1 MQILVPDVN
10 GLTGEQ
16 FVALQQAK
24 KNAGIEGPI
33 EVTDRA
39 TPGNKFTVGAFGAPG
54 TWSLDQLDRAA
65 RTEDRSQ
72 NSHGF
77 EDIFDGTELHLDIET
92 YSTVDL
98 KKNTVYR
105 YVEDEHWMILVC
117 SWCIG
122 QGEIHTAYGHEEISG
137 IPGLFDPT
145 VKKIAHNSD
154 FERINFSALKGLPV
168 GTYIDPEEY
177 IDTAVLASLWG
188 YPRSLKGF
196 CKVVGGEAKDEAG
209 GRLINMFSVPNRKG
223 GRTLPEER
231 PADWEAY
238 VEYNRQDV
246 ISMRD
251 NIYRLGKGFPS
262 AEEYEA
268 WITATRI
275 NDRGIKIDTAL
286 AGAAHRQYEAN
297 KNGDLARVK
306 EITGL
311 DNPNSVQQFKG
322 WLADQG
328 FEMESIDKAHVAE
341 LLERDD
347 LPEEVREA
355 VERKQLAALSAAT
368 KYVIAQGSTNSDGRL
383 RGTIKYSNANTGRM
397 CLTGD
402 HEVLTPD
409 GWVRIEDW
417 SGGRIATWNPT
428 GEQIAFSEAKAVH
441 FPYSGEMIHID
452 STRIHQISTP
462 DHDMPIRERD
472 GSIEKVPV
480 SELEGKR
487 FFHYIRGSRR
497 VTTKVRDD
505 DLRVLLMVQ
514 ADGTYPADGGVR
526 LAFRKQ
532 RKVERCRRLLR
543 GAELVY
549 VERKDHKT
557 GYTRFTIRA
566 QDCPLWLLMF
576 KDKTFGPW
584 IFDSNPSIFFEELV
598 FWDGSWASS
607 GANSAQYYST
617 NKTNID
623 LVQAFAHLSGMYCRV
638 HQKRVD
644 SRNPN
649 WTPLWIANLWF
660 SPGPGTE
667 FRNGNGRNKWSTSE
681 YSGLV
686 HCARTTTG
694 FFLVR
699 REGSV
704 WVTGNS
710 GTVLSPH
717 NLPRDHFTD
726 SEGAHDT
733 EAEQAAIDKL
743 LAGVHVGSEDLKKL
757 VRPLLV
763 GPFTVSD
770 YSAIEARLTAWAAG
784 EDSVLESFRNGED
797 IYVATAE
804 RMGGAKAGFDRQR
817 GKSATLG
824 CIAEGSLVLTD
835 RGLVPIENV
844 GVADKVWDGV
854 EFVRHEGVI
863 YKGQKEVMHYDGL
876 TATPD
881 HKVWASF
888 EGEPRTVRLDYA
900 ASCGARLVRTRSGRA
915 PVRMGED
922 HQSGSSIHPEG
933 LAHADD
939 ADRMHWVRTTAVVE
953 PGEPATGPLEGL
965 PVVQQSTRAPEVPGS
980 NPHRGQTA
988 VHESSRSELEALR
1001 SEGNHLRLP
1010 FGYRSGALD
1019 SGEPGGTAAEAR
1031 TRSCGQR
1038 QRLCSWES
1046 PLGDAR
1052 AEYGQPAD
1060 YDSGRVSTRGLAL
1073 RGGSSAEED
1082 STGVLPRTDHRAS
1095 ASCGEGKAQELARNR
1110 TTVAV
1115 YDIVNAGPRHR
1126 FTVSDVLVHN
1136 CGFGGGAG
1144 ALLNLGGAKIYPKGT
1159 PDDVIWKGLTSLVET
1174 WRVAHP
1180 HIVSWWKQVH
1190 TAFDKG
1196 GPASRR
1202 IPVDIEIVGNDRYVW
1217 LPSGRALVYHNC
1229 RREYVQPKDRN
1240 GKPLPYRRRAWV
1252 CDAVVGNGT
1261 QRRIVGGP
1269 TQVENIIQAIGR
1281 DLLTHALVNVERAGF
1296 RTVTHVHDEIVT
1308 ETTGGLTVERLS
1320 SLMCD
1325 LPDWAEGL
1333 PVEAAG
1339 YTTQR
1344 YRKD

>member
-24 KNAGIEGPI
+24 KDASIEGPI
-33 EVTDRA
+33 EVVDRA
-39 TPGNKFTVGAFGAPG
+39 TPGNRFIVGAFGAPG
-54 TWSLDQLDRAA
+54 TWTLDQLDRAA
-65 RTEDRSQ
+65 RTEGRSQ
-72 NSHGF
+72 NSYGF
-77 EDIFDGTELHLDIET
+77 EDIFDGSELHLDIET

-105 YVEDEHWMILVC
+105 YVEDEHWMILIC

-122 QGEIHTAYGHEEISG
+122 QGEIHTAYGHEEIAA
-137 IPGLFDPT
+137 IPGLFDPA

-231 PADWEAY
+231 PADWDAY

-297 KNGDLARVK
+297 KKEDLARVK

-347 LPEEVREA
+347 LPDEVREA

-397 CLTGD
+397 TG
-402 HEVLTPD
+402 
-409 GWVRIEDW
+409 
-417 SGGRIATWNPT
+417 
-428 GEQIAFSEAKAVH
+428 
-441 FPYSGEMIHID
+441 
-452 STRIHQISTP
+452 
-462 DHDMPIRERD
+462 
-472 GSIEKVPV
+472 
-480 SELEGKR
+480 
-487 FFHYIRGSRR
+487 
-497 VTTKVRDD
+497 VT
-505 DLRVLLMVQ
+505 
-514 ADGTYPADGGVR
+514 
-526 LAFRKQ
+526 
-532 RKVERCRRLLR
+532 
-543 GAELVY
+543 
-549 VERKDHKT
+549 
-557 GYTRFTIRA
+557 
-566 QDCPLWLLMF
+566 
-576 KDKTFGPW
+576 
-584 IFDSNPSIFFEELV
+584 
-598 FWDGSWASS
+598 
-607 GANSAQYYST
+607 
-617 NKTNID
+617 
-623 LVQAFAHLSGMYCRV
+623 
-638 HQKRVD
+638 
-644 SRNPN
+644 
-649 WTPLWIANLWF
+649 
-660 SPGPGTE
+660 
-667 FRNGNGRNKWSTSE
+667 
-681 YSGLV
+681 
-686 HCARTTTG
+686 
-694 FFLVR
+694 
-699 REGSV
+699 
-704 WVTGNS
+704 
-710 GTVLSPH
+710 LSPH

-726 SEGAHDT
+726 AEGEHDT
-733 EAEQAAIDKL
+733 EAEQAAIDRL

-757 VRPLLV
+757 VRPLLM

-770 YSAIEARLTAWAAG
+770 YSAIEARLTAWVAG

-824 CIAEGSLVLTD
+824 C
-835 RGLVPIENV
+835 
-844 GVADKVWDGV
+844 
-854 EFVRHEGVI
+854 
-863 YKGQKEVMHYDGL
+863 
-876 TATPD
+876 
-881 HKVWASF
+881 
-888 EGEPRTVRLDYA
+888 
-900 ASCGARLVRTRSGRA
+900 
-915 PVRMGED
+915 
-922 HQSGSSIHPEG
+922 
-933 LAHADD
+933 
-939 ADRMHWVRTTAVVE
+939 
-953 PGEPATGPLEGL
+953 
-965 PVVQQSTRAPEVPGS
+965 
-980 NPHRGQTA
+980 
-988 VHESSRSELEALR
+988 
-1001 SEGNHLRLP
+1001 
-1010 FGYRSGALD
+1010 
-1019 SGEPGGTAAEAR
+1019 
-1031 TRSCGQR
+1031 
-1038 QRLCSWES
+1038 
-1046 PLGDAR
+1046 
-1052 AEYGQPAD
+1052 
-1060 YDSGRVSTRGLAL
+1060 
-1073 RGGSSAEED
+1073 
-1082 STGVLPRTDHRAS
+1082 
-1095 ASCGEGKAQELARNR
+1095 
-1110 TTVAV
+1110 
-1115 YDIVNAGPRHR
+1115 
-1126 FTVSDVLVHN
+1126 
-1136 CGFGGGAG
+1136 GFGGGAG

-1159 PDDVIWKGLTSLVET
+1159 PDDVIWEGLTSLVET

-1202 IPVDIEIVGNDRYVW
+1202 IPVDVEIVGNDRYVW

-1269 TQVENIIQAIGR
+1269 TQVENIIQALGR

-1325 LPDWAEGL
+1325 IPDWAEGL

>member
-1 MQILVPDVN
+1 MQIQVPDVN

-24 KNAGIEGPI
+24 KDAGIEGPI

-39 TPGNKFTVGAFGAPG
+39 TPGNRFTVGAFGAPG
-54 TWSLDQLDRAA
+54 TWTLDQLDRAA
-65 RTEDRSQ
+65 RTEGRSQ
-72 NSHGF
+72 NSYGF
-77 EDIFDGTELHLDIET
+77 GDIFDGTELHLDIET
-92 YSTVDL
+92 YSRVDL

-105 YVEDEHWMILVC
+105 YVEDEEWMILIC

-122 QGEIHTAYGHEEISG
+122 RGEIHTAYGHEEVSR

-231 PADWEAY
+231 SADWDAY

-275 NDRGIKIDTAL
+275 NDRGIKIDTDL

-297 KNGDLARVK
+297 KARDLARVK

-322 WLADQG
+322 WLAERG

-347 LPEEVREA
+347 LPDEVREA

-368 KYVIAQGSTNSDGRL
+368 KYVIARGSTNSDGRL

-397 CLTGD
+397 TG
-402 HEVLTPD
+402 
-409 GWVRIEDW
+409 
-417 SGGRIATWNPT
+417 
-428 GEQIAFSEAKAVH
+428 
-441 FPYSGEMIHID
+441 
-452 STRIHQISTP
+452 
-462 DHDMPIRERD
+462 
-472 GSIEKVPV
+472 
-480 SELEGKR
+480 
-487 FFHYIRGSRR
+487 
-497 VTTKVRDD
+497 VT
-505 DLRVLLMVQ
+505 
-514 ADGTYPADGGVR
+514 
-526 LAFRKQ
+526 
-532 RKVERCRRLLR
+532 
-543 GAELVY
+543 
-549 VERKDHKT
+549 
-557 GYTRFTIRA
+557 
-566 QDCPLWLLMF
+566 
-576 KDKTFGPW
+576 
-584 IFDSNPSIFFEELV
+584 
-598 FWDGSWASS
+598 
-607 GANSAQYYST
+607 
-617 NKTNID
+617 
-623 LVQAFAHLSGMYCRV
+623 
-638 HQKRVD
+638 
-644 SRNPN
+644 
-649 WTPLWIANLWF
+649 
-660 SPGPGTE
+660 
-667 FRNGNGRNKWSTSE
+667 
-681 YSGLV
+681 
-686 HCARTTTG
+686 
-694 FFLVR
+694 
-699 REGSV
+699 
-704 WVTGNS
+704 
-710 GTVLSPH
+710 LSPH

-726 SEGAHDT
+726 AEGEHDT

-743 LAGVHVGSEDLKKL
+743 LAGVPVGSEDLKKL
-757 VRPLLV
+757 VRPLLL

-804 RMGGAKAGFDRQR
+804 RMGGVKAGFDRQR

-824 CIAEGSLVLTD
+824 
-835 RGLVPIENV
+835 
-844 GVADKVWDGV
+844 
-854 EFVRHEGVI
+854 
-863 YKGQKEVMHYDGL
+863 
-876 TATPD
+876 
-881 HKVWASF
+881 
-888 EGEPRTVRLDYA
+888 
-900 ASCGARLVRTRSGRA
+900 
-915 PVRMGED
+915 
-922 HQSGSSIHPEG
+922 
-933 LAHADD
+933 
-939 ADRMHWVRTTAVVE
+939 
-953 PGEPATGPLEGL
+953 
-965 PVVQQSTRAPEVPGS
+965 
-980 NPHRGQTA
+980 
-988 VHESSRSELEALR
+988 
-1001 SEGNHLRLP
+1001 
-1010 FGYRSGALD
+1010 
-1019 SGEPGGTAAEAR
+1019 
-1031 TRSCGQR
+1031 
-1038 QRLCSWES
+1038 
-1046 PLGDAR
+1046 
-1052 AEYGQPAD
+1052 
-1060 YDSGRVSTRGLAL
+1060 
-1073 RGGSSAEED
+1073 
-1082 STGVLPRTDHRAS
+1082 
-1095 ASCGEGKAQELARNR
+1095 
-1110 TTVAV
+1110 
-1115 YDIVNAGPRHR
+1115 
-1126 FTVSDVLVHN
+1126 

-1159 PDDVIWKGLTSLVET
+1159 PDDVIWEGLSSLVET

-1202 IPVDIEIVGNDRYVW
+1202 IPVDVEIVGNDRYVW

-1308 ETTGGLTVERLS
+1308 ETTGSLTVERLS

>member
-1 MQILVPDVN
+1 MQILVPDLN

-16 FVALQQAK
+16 FAALQQAK
-24 KNAGIEGPI
+24 QNAHIEGPI
-33 EVTDRA
+33 DVQERA
-39 TPGNKFTVGAFGAPG
+39 TPGERFTVGAFGAPG
-54 TWSLDQLDRAA
+54 LWSLDQIDRAA
-65 RTEDRSQ
+65 RTEGRSQ
-72 NSHGF
+72 NSYGF
-77 EDIFDGTELHLDIET
+77 ESIFDGTELHLDIET
-92 YSTVDL
+92 YSRVDL

-105 YVEDEHWMILVC
+105 YVEDEEWMILIC

-122 QGEIHTAYGHEEISG
+122 KGEIHTAYGHEEVSG
-137 IPGLFDPT
+137 IPGLFDPA

-231 PADWEAY
+231 PADWDAY

-262 AEEYEA
+262 AKEYEA

-286 AGAAHRQYEAN
+286 AGAAHHQYEAN
-297 KNGDLARVK
+297 KKEDLARVK

-328 FEMESIDKAHVAE
+328 FEMKSIDKAHVAE

-347 LPEEVREA
+347 LPDEVREA

-368 KYVIAQGSTNSDGRL
+368 KYVIAQDSTNSDGRL

-397 CLTGD
+397 TG
-402 HEVLTPD
+402 
-409 GWVRIEDW
+409 
-417 SGGRIATWNPT
+417 
-428 GEQIAFSEAKAVH
+428 
-441 FPYSGEMIHID
+441 
-452 STRIHQISTP
+452 
-462 DHDMPIRERD
+462 
-472 GSIEKVPV
+472 
-480 SELEGKR
+480 
-487 FFHYIRGSRR
+487 
-497 VTTKVRDD
+497 VT
-505 DLRVLLMVQ
+505 
-514 ADGTYPADGGVR
+514 
-526 LAFRKQ
+526 
-532 RKVERCRRLLR
+532 
-543 GAELVY
+543 
-549 VERKDHKT
+549 
-557 GYTRFTIRA
+557 
-566 QDCPLWLLMF
+566 
-576 KDKTFGPW
+576 
-584 IFDSNPSIFFEELV
+584 
-598 FWDGSWASS
+598 
-607 GANSAQYYST
+607 
-617 NKTNID
+617 
-623 LVQAFAHLSGMYCRV
+623 
-638 HQKRVD
+638 
-644 SRNPN
+644 
-649 WTPLWIANLWF
+649 
-660 SPGPGTE
+660 
-667 FRNGNGRNKWSTSE
+667 
-681 YSGLV
+681 
-686 HCARTTTG
+686 
-694 FFLVR
+694 
-699 REGSV
+699 
-704 WVTGNS
+704 
-710 GTVLSPH
+710 LSPH

-726 SEGAHDT
+726 SEGEHDT

-743 LAGVHVGSEDLKKL
+743 LAGVYVGSEDLKKL

-797 IYVATAE
+797 IYIATAE
-804 RMGGAKAGFDRQR
+804 RMGGEKAGFDRQR

-863 YKGQKEVMHYDGL
+863 YKGQKEVMHYGGL

-888 EGEPRTVRLDYA
+888 EGEPRAVRLDYA
-900 ASCGARLVRTRSGRA
+900 ASCGARLVRTGSSGS
-915 PVRMGED
+915 PVRLGED
-922 HQSGSSIHPEG
+922 HQRRGALHPEG
-933 LAHADD
+933 LAHTDD
-939 ADRMHWVRTTAVVE
+939 ADRVHRVRATAVVE
-953 PGEPATGPLEGL
+953 SGESTDGALEGL
-965 PVVQQSTRAPEVPGS
+965 SVMQQPTYAPEVPGS
-980 NPHRGQTA
+980 DSHCCQA
-988 VHESSRSELEALR
+988 AMHEPERSGLEAVR
-1001 SEGNHLRLP
+1001 STRDHLRLP
-1010 FGYRSGALD
+1010 LGDRGRALD
-1019 SGEPGGTAAEAR
+1019 SGESWRTSTEAR
-1031 TRSCGQR
+1031 TRSHGQR
-1038 QRLCSWES
+1038 SGVCSGE
-1046 PLGDAR
+1046 LAVGHTE
-1052 AEYGQPAD
+1052 AEYGQPTD
-1060 YDSGRVSTRGLAL
+1060 HDSGGVQARGLAVCGG
-1073 RGGSSAEED
+1073 RGEEEATRGIL
-1082 STGVLPRTDHRAS
+1082 SGPDHRTCTTCCEA
-1095 ASCGEGKAQELARNR
+1095 EAQELARDR
-1110 TTVAV
+1110 TTTAV
-1115 YDIVNAGPRHR
+1115 YDILNAGPRHR
-1126 FTVSDVLVHN
+1126 FTVSNVLVHN

-1159 PDDVIWKGLTSLVET
+1159 PEDVIWQGLTSLVET

-1190 TAFDKG
+1190 TAFDRG
-1196 GPASRR
+1196 GPASTR
-1202 IPVDIEIVGNDRYVW
+1202 IPVDVEIVGNDRYVW

-1229 RREYVQPKDRN
+1229 KREYVQPKDRN
-1240 GKPLPYRRRAWV
+1240 GKPLPYRRRAWI

-1325 LPDWAEGL
+1325 LPKWAEGL
-1333 PVEAAG
+1333 PIQAAG
-1339 YTTQR
+1339 YMTQR

>member
-24 KNAGIEGPI
+24 KDAGIEGPI

-39 TPGNKFTVGAFGAPG
+39 TPGNRFTVGAFGVPG
-54 TWSLDQLDRAA
+54 TWMLDQLDRAA
-65 RTEDRSQ
+65 RTEGRSQ
-72 NSHGF
+72 NSYGF

-105 YVEDEHWMILVC
+105 YVEDEHWMILIC

-137 IPGLFDPT
+137 IPGLFDPN

-168 GTYIDPEEY
+168 GTYINPEEY

-286 AGAAHRQYEAN
+286 ASAAHRQYEAN
-297 KNGDLARVK
+297 KARDLARVK

-322 WLADQG
+322 WLSERG

-347 LPEEVREA
+347 LPDDVREA
-355 VERKQLAALSAAT
+355 VERKQLAAMSAAT
-368 KYVIAQGSTNSDGRL
+368 KYIIAQDSTNSDGRL

-397 CLTGD
+397 TG
-402 HEVLTPD
+402 
-409 GWVRIEDW
+409 
-417 SGGRIATWNPT
+417 
-428 GEQIAFSEAKAVH
+428 
-441 FPYSGEMIHID
+441 
-452 STRIHQISTP
+452 
-462 DHDMPIRERD
+462 
-472 GSIEKVPV
+472 
-480 SELEGKR
+480 
-487 FFHYIRGSRR
+487 
-497 VTTKVRDD
+497 VT
-505 DLRVLLMVQ
+505 
-514 ADGTYPADGGVR
+514 
-526 LAFRKQ
+526 
-532 RKVERCRRLLR
+532 
-543 GAELVY
+543 
-549 VERKDHKT
+549 
-557 GYTRFTIRA
+557 
-566 QDCPLWLLMF
+566 
-576 KDKTFGPW
+576 
-584 IFDSNPSIFFEELV
+584 
-598 FWDGSWASS
+598 
-607 GANSAQYYST
+607 
-617 NKTNID
+617 
-623 LVQAFAHLSGMYCRV
+623 
-638 HQKRVD
+638 
-644 SRNPN
+644 
-649 WTPLWIANLWF
+649 
-660 SPGPGTE
+660 
-667 FRNGNGRNKWSTSE
+667 
-681 YSGLV
+681 
-686 HCARTTTG
+686 
-694 FFLVR
+694 
-699 REGSV
+699 
-704 WVTGNS
+704 
-710 GTVLSPH
+710 LSPH

-726 SEGAHDT
+726 VEGEHDT

-743 LAGVHVGSEDLKKL
+743 LAGVEVGSEDLKKL

-784 EDSVLESFRNGED
+784 EDSVLESFRKGED

-804 RMGGAKAGFDRQR
+804 RMGGEKAGFDRQR
-817 GKSATLG
+817 GKGAALG
-824 CIAEGSLVLTD
+824 C
-835 RGLVPIENV
+835 
-844 GVADKVWDGV
+844 
-854 EFVRHEGVI
+854 
-863 YKGQKEVMHYDGL
+863 
-876 TATPD
+876 
-881 HKVWASF
+881 
-888 EGEPRTVRLDYA
+888 
-900 ASCGARLVRTRSGRA
+900 
-915 PVRMGED
+915 
-922 HQSGSSIHPEG
+922 
-933 LAHADD
+933 
-939 ADRMHWVRTTAVVE
+939 
-953 PGEPATGPLEGL
+953 
-965 PVVQQSTRAPEVPGS
+965 
-980 NPHRGQTA
+980 
-988 VHESSRSELEALR
+988 
-1001 SEGNHLRLP
+1001 
-1010 FGYRSGALD
+1010 GY
-1019 SGEPGGTAAEAR
+1019 
-1031 TRSCGQR
+1031 
-1038 QRLCSWES
+1038 
-1046 PLGDAR
+1046 
-1052 AEYGQPAD
+1052 
-1060 YDSGRVSTRGLAL
+1060 
-1073 RGGSSAEED
+1073 
-1082 STGVLPRTDHRAS
+1082 
-1095 ASCGEGKAQELARNR
+1095 
-1110 TTVAV
+1110 
-1115 YDIVNAGPRHR
+1115 
-1126 FTVSDVLVHN
+1126 
-1136 CGFGGGAG
+1136 GGGAG
-1144 ALLNLGGAKIYPKGT
+1144 ALLNLGGAGMYPKGT
-1159 PDDVIWKGLTSLVET
+1159 PDDVIWAGLTTIVDA

-1202 IPVDIEIVGNDRYVW
+1202 IPVDVEIVGNDRYVW

-1308 ETTGGLTVERLS
+1308 ETTGRLTVERLS

-1325 LPDWAEGL
+1325 TPDWAAGL
-1333 PVEAAG
+1333 PIQAAG

>member
-24 KNAGIEGPI
+24 KVAGIEGPI

-39 TPGNKFTVGAFGAPG
+39 KPGNRFTVGAFGAPG
-54 TWSLDQLDRAA
+54 TWALDQLDRAA
-65 RTEDRSQ
+65 RTEGRSQ
-72 NSHGF
+72 NSYGF

-92 YSTVDL
+92 YSRVDL

-117 SWCIG
+117 SWCVG
-122 QGEIHTAYGHEEISG
+122 QGDIHTAYGHEEISG
-137 IPGLFDPT
+137 IPGLFDPN

-223 GRTLPEER
+223 VRTLPEER
-231 PADWEAY
+231 PADWDAY

-268 WITATRI
+268 WIMATRI
-275 NDRGIKIDTAL
+275 NDRGIKIDTDL

-297 KNGDLARVK
+297 KARDLTRVK

-322 WLADQG
+322 WLAAQG

-347 LPEEVREA
+347 LPDEVREA

-397 CLTGD
+397 TG
-402 HEVLTPD
+402 
-409 GWVRIEDW
+409 
-417 SGGRIATWNPT
+417 
-428 GEQIAFSEAKAVH
+428 
-441 FPYSGEMIHID
+441 
-452 STRIHQISTP
+452 
-462 DHDMPIRERD
+462 
-472 GSIEKVPV
+472 
-480 SELEGKR
+480 
-487 FFHYIRGSRR
+487 
-497 VTTKVRDD
+497 VT
-505 DLRVLLMVQ
+505 
-514 ADGTYPADGGVR
+514 
-526 LAFRKQ
+526 
-532 RKVERCRRLLR
+532 
-543 GAELVY
+543 
-549 VERKDHKT
+549 
-557 GYTRFTIRA
+557 
-566 QDCPLWLLMF
+566 
-576 KDKTFGPW
+576 
-584 IFDSNPSIFFEELV
+584 
-598 FWDGSWASS
+598 
-607 GANSAQYYST
+607 
-617 NKTNID
+617 
-623 LVQAFAHLSGMYCRV
+623 
-638 HQKRVD
+638 
-644 SRNPN
+644 
-649 WTPLWIANLWF
+649 
-660 SPGPGTE
+660 
-667 FRNGNGRNKWSTSE
+667 
-681 YSGLV
+681 
-686 HCARTTTG
+686 
-694 FFLVR
+694 
-699 REGSV
+699 
-704 WVTGNS
+704 
-710 GTVLSPH
+710 LSPH

-726 SEGAHDT
+726 AEGEHDT

-743 LAGVHVGSEDLKKL
+743 LAGVPVGSQDLKKL
-757 VRPLLV
+757 VRPLLM

-784 EDSVLESFRNGED
+784 EDEVLDAFREGKD

-804 RMGGAKAGFDRQR
+804 RMGGEKAGFDRQR
-817 GKSATLG
+817 GKAATLG
-824 CIAEGSLVLTD
+824 
-835 RGLVPIENV
+835 
-844 GVADKVWDGV
+844 
-854 EFVRHEGVI
+854 
-863 YKGQKEVMHYDGL
+863 
-876 TATPD
+876 
-881 HKVWASF
+881 
-888 EGEPRTVRLDYA
+888 
-900 ASCGARLVRTRSGRA
+900 
-915 PVRMGED
+915 
-922 HQSGSSIHPEG
+922 
-933 LAHADD
+933 
-939 ADRMHWVRTTAVVE
+939 
-953 PGEPATGPLEGL
+953 
-965 PVVQQSTRAPEVPGS
+965 
-980 NPHRGQTA
+980 
-988 VHESSRSELEALR
+988 
-1001 SEGNHLRLP
+1001 
-1010 FGYRSGALD
+1010 
-1019 SGEPGGTAAEAR
+1019 
-1031 TRSCGQR
+1031 
-1038 QRLCSWES
+1038 
-1046 PLGDAR
+1046 
-1052 AEYGQPAD
+1052 
-1060 YDSGRVSTRGLAL
+1060 
-1073 RGGSSAEED
+1073 
-1082 STGVLPRTDHRAS
+1082 
-1095 ASCGEGKAQELARNR
+1095 
-1110 TTVAV
+1110 
-1115 YDIVNAGPRHR
+1115 
-1126 FTVSDVLVHN
+1126 

-1159 PDDVIWKGLTSLVET
+1159 PDDVIWAGLTSLVET

-1202 IPVDIEIVGNDRYVW
+1202 IPVDVEIVGNDRYVW

>member
-24 KNAGIEGPI
+24 KDASIEVPI

-39 TPGNKFTVGAFGAPG
+39 TPGNRFTVGAFGAPG
-54 TWSLDQLDRAA
+54 TWTLDQLDRAA
-65 RTEDRSQ
+65 RTEGRSQ
-72 NSHGF
+72 NSYGF
-77 EDIFDGTELHLDIET
+77 ESIFDGTELHLDIET

-105 YVEDEHWMILVC
+105 YVEDEEWMILIC

-122 QGEIHTAYGHEEISG
+122 QGEIHTAYGHEEIKA
-137 IPGLFDPT
+137 IPGLFDPA

-154 FERINFSALKGLPV
+154 FERINFSALTGLPV

-209 GRLINMFSVPNRKG
+209 GRLINVFSVPNRKG

-231 PADWEAY
+231 PADWDAY

-297 KNGDLARVK
+297 KKKDLARVK

-311 DNPNSVQQFKG
+311 DNPNSVQQFKR

-347 LPEEVREA
+347 LLDEVREA

-397 CLTGD
+397 TG
-402 HEVLTPD
+402 
-409 GWVRIEDW
+409 
-417 SGGRIATWNPT
+417 
-428 GEQIAFSEAKAVH
+428 
-441 FPYSGEMIHID
+441 
-452 STRIHQISTP
+452 
-462 DHDMPIRERD
+462 
-472 GSIEKVPV
+472 
-480 SELEGKR
+480 
-487 FFHYIRGSRR
+487 
-497 VTTKVRDD
+497 VT
-505 DLRVLLMVQ
+505 
-514 ADGTYPADGGVR
+514 
-526 LAFRKQ
+526 
-532 RKVERCRRLLR
+532 
-543 GAELVY
+543 
-549 VERKDHKT
+549 
-557 GYTRFTIRA
+557 
-566 QDCPLWLLMF
+566 
-576 KDKTFGPW
+576 
-584 IFDSNPSIFFEELV
+584 
-598 FWDGSWASS
+598 
-607 GANSAQYYST
+607 
-617 NKTNID
+617 
-623 LVQAFAHLSGMYCRV
+623 
-638 HQKRVD
+638 
-644 SRNPN
+644 
-649 WTPLWIANLWF
+649 
-660 SPGPGTE
+660 
-667 FRNGNGRNKWSTSE
+667 
-681 YSGLV
+681 
-686 HCARTTTG
+686 
-694 FFLVR
+694 
-699 REGSV
+699 
-704 WVTGNS
+704 
-710 GTVLSPH
+710 LSPH

-726 SEGAHDT
+726 AEGEHDT

-743 LAGVHVGSEDLKKL
+743 LTGVHVGSEDLKKL
-757 VRPLLV
+757 VRPLFM

-784 EDSVLESFRNGED
+784 EDSVLESFRKGED

-824 CIAEGSLVLTD
+824 C
-835 RGLVPIENV
+835 
-844 GVADKVWDGV
+844 
-854 EFVRHEGVI
+854 
-863 YKGQKEVMHYDGL
+863 
-876 TATPD
+876 
-881 HKVWASF
+881 
-888 EGEPRTVRLDYA
+888 
-900 ASCGARLVRTRSGRA
+900 
-915 PVRMGED
+915 
-922 HQSGSSIHPEG
+922 
-933 LAHADD
+933 
-939 ADRMHWVRTTAVVE
+939 
-953 PGEPATGPLEGL
+953 
-965 PVVQQSTRAPEVPGS
+965 
-980 NPHRGQTA
+980 
-988 VHESSRSELEALR
+988 
-1001 SEGNHLRLP
+1001 
-1010 FGYRSGALD
+1010 
-1019 SGEPGGTAAEAR
+1019 
-1031 TRSCGQR
+1031 
-1038 QRLCSWES
+1038 
-1046 PLGDAR
+1046 
-1052 AEYGQPAD
+1052 
-1060 YDSGRVSTRGLAL
+1060 
-1073 RGGSSAEED
+1073 
-1082 STGVLPRTDHRAS
+1082 
-1095 ASCGEGKAQELARNR
+1095 
-1110 TTVAV
+1110 
-1115 YDIVNAGPRHR
+1115 
-1126 FTVSDVLVHN
+1126 
-1136 CGFGGGAG
+1136 GFGGGAG
-1144 ALLNLGGAKIYPKGT
+1144 ALLNLGGAKIYPRGT
-1159 PDDVIWKGLTSLVET
+1159 PDNVIWDGLTSLVET

-1202 IPVDIEIVGNDRYVW
+1202 IPVDVEIVGNDRYVW

>member
-24 KNAGIEGPI
+24 KAAGIEGRI
-33 EVTDRA
+33 EVADRA
-39 TPGNKFTVGAFGAPG
+39 KPGNRFTAGAFGAPG
-54 TWSLDQLDRAA
+54 TWTLDQLDRAA
-65 RTEDRSQ
+65 RTEGRSQ
-72 NSHGF
+72 NSYGF
-77 EDIFDGTELHLDIET
+77 ESIFDGTELHLDIET

-105 YVEDEHWMILVC
+105 YVEDEEWMILIC

-122 QGEIHTAYGHEEISG
+122 RGEIHTAYGHEEVSG
-137 IPGLFDPT
+137 IPGLFDPA

-297 KNGDLARVK
+297 KARDLARVK

-347 LPEEVREA
+347 LPDEVREA

-368 KYVIAQGSTNSDGRL
+368 KYVVAQGSTNSDGRL

-397 CLTGD
+397 TG
-402 HEVLTPD
+402 
-409 GWVRIEDW
+409 
-417 SGGRIATWNPT
+417 
-428 GEQIAFSEAKAVH
+428 
-441 FPYSGEMIHID
+441 
-452 STRIHQISTP
+452 
-462 DHDMPIRERD
+462 
-472 GSIEKVPV
+472 
-480 SELEGKR
+480 
-487 FFHYIRGSRR
+487 
-497 VTTKVRDD
+497 VT
-505 DLRVLLMVQ
+505 
-514 ADGTYPADGGVR
+514 
-526 LAFRKQ
+526 
-532 RKVERCRRLLR
+532 
-543 GAELVY
+543 
-549 VERKDHKT
+549 
-557 GYTRFTIRA
+557 
-566 QDCPLWLLMF
+566 
-576 KDKTFGPW
+576 
-584 IFDSNPSIFFEELV
+584 
-598 FWDGSWASS
+598 
-607 GANSAQYYST
+607 
-617 NKTNID
+617 
-623 LVQAFAHLSGMYCRV
+623 
-638 HQKRVD
+638 
-644 SRNPN
+644 
-649 WTPLWIANLWF
+649 
-660 SPGPGTE
+660 
-667 FRNGNGRNKWSTSE
+667 
-681 YSGLV
+681 
-686 HCARTTTG
+686 
-694 FFLVR
+694 
-699 REGSV
+699 
-704 WVTGNS
+704 
-710 GTVLSPH
+710 LSPH

-726 SEGAHDT
+726 AEEEHDT
-733 EAEQAAIDKL
+733 EAEQVAIDKL

-854 EFVRHEGVI
+854 ELVRHEGVI
-863 YKGQKEVMHYDGL
+863 YKGQKEVMHYGGL

-888 EGEPRTVRLDYA
+888 EGEPRAVRLDYA
-900 ASCGARLVRTRSGRA
+900 ASCGARLIRTGSSRA
-915 PVRMGED
+915 PVRLGE
-922 HQSGSSIHPEG
+922 
-933 LAHADD
+933 
-939 ADRMHWVRTTAVVE
+939 
-953 PGEPATGPLEGL
+953 GET
-965 PVVQQSTRAPEVPGS
+965 Q
-980 NPHRGQTA
+980 
-988 VHESSRSELEALR
+988 ELE
-1001 SEGNHLRLP
+1001 N
-1010 FGYRSGALD
+1010 D
-1019 SGEPGGTAAEAR
+1019 
-1031 TRSCGQR
+1031 
-1038 QRLCSWES
+1038 
-1046 PLGDAR
+1046 
-1052 AEYGQPAD
+1052 
-1060 YDSGRVSTRGLAL
+1060 
-1073 RGGSSAEED
+1073 
-1082 STGVLPRTDHRAS
+1082 
-1095 ASCGEGKAQELARNR
+1095 R

-1115 YDIVNAGPRHR
+1115 YDILNAGPRHR

-1159 PDDVIWKGLTSLVET
+1159 PDDVIWEGLTSLVET
-1174 WRVAHP
+1174 WRIAHP

-1202 IPVDIEIVGNDRYVW
+1202 IPVDVEIVGNDRYVW

>member
-16 FVALQQAK
+16 FTALQQVK
-24 KNAGIEGPI
+24 KEAGIEGPI
-33 EVTDRA
+33 EVADRA
-39 TPGNKFTVGAFGAPG
+39 KPGNRFTVGAFGAPG
-54 TWSLDQLDRAA
+54 TWDLDQLDRAA
-65 RTEDRSQ
+65 RTEGRSQ
-72 NSHGF
+72 NSYGF
-77 EDIFDGTELHLDIET
+77 EGIFDGTELHLDIET

-105 YVEDEHWMILVC
+105 YVEDEHWMILIC

-137 IPGLFDPT
+137 IPGLFDPN

-231 PADWEAY
+231 PADWDAY

-251 NIYRLGKGFPS
+251 NIYRLSKGFPS

-275 NDRGIKIDTAL
+275 NDRGIKIDTDL

-297 KNGDLARVK
+297 KARDLARVK

-322 WLADQG
+322 WLAAQG

-347 LPEEVREA
+347 LPDEVREA

-402 HEVLTPD
+402 HEVLTPA

-462 DHDMPIRERD
+462 DHDMPIRDRD

-480 SELEGKR
+480 FELEGKR

-497 VTTKVRDD
+497 VTTKVRDN

-532 RKVERCRRLLR
+532 RKIERCRRLLR
-543 GAELVY
+543 GAGLVY
-549 VERKDHKT
+549 AERKDYKT
-557 GYTRFTIRA
+557 GYTRFFVRA

-638 HQKRVD
+638 HQKKAD

-667 FRNGNGRNKWSTSE
+667 FRNGNGRNQWSTSE

-726 SEGAHDT
+726 AKDEHDT

-835 RGLVPIENV
+835 RGLMPIENV

-854 EFVRHEGVI
+854 EFVRHEGVV
-863 YKGQKEVMHYDGL
+863 YKGQKEVMQYDGL
-876 TATPD
+876 IATPD

-888 EGEPRTVRLDYA
+888 EGEPRAVRLDYA
-900 ASCGARLVRTRSGRA
+900 ASCGAHLIRTGSSGA

-922 HQSGSSIHPEG
+922 H
-933 LAHADD
+933 
-939 ADRMHWVRTTAVVE
+939 
-953 PGEPATGPLEGL
+953 
-965 PVVQQSTRAPEVPGS
+965 
-980 NPHRGQTA
+980 
-988 VHESSRSELEALR
+988 
-1001 SEGNHLRLP
+1001 
-1010 FGYRSGALD
+1010 
-1019 SGEPGGTAAEAR
+1019 
-1031 TRSCGQR
+1031 
-1038 QRLCSWES
+1038 
-1046 PLGDAR
+1046 
-1052 AEYGQPAD
+1052 
-1060 YDSGRVSTRGLAL
+1060 
-1073 RGGSSAEED
+1073 
-1082 STGVLPRTDHRAS
+1082 RAS
-1095 ASCGEGKAQELARNR
+1095 ASCSEGEAQELARNR

-1126 FTVSDVLVHN
+1126 FTVSDALVHN

-1159 PDDVIWKGLTSLVET
+1159 PDDVIWEGLTSLVET

-1202 IPVDIEIVGNDRYVW
+1202 IPVDVEIVGNDRYVW

>member
-16 FVALQQAK
+16 FTALQQAK
-24 KNAGIEGPI
+24 KDASIEGPI
-33 EVTDRA
+33 EVADRA
-39 TPGNKFTVGAFGAPG
+39 KPGNRFTVGAFGAPG

-65 RTEDRSQ
+65 RTEGRS
-72 NSHGF
+72 SGAYGF

-105 YVEDEHWMILVC
+105 YVEDEHWMILIC
-117 SWCIG
+117 SWCVG
-122 QGEIHTAYGHEEISG
+122 QGDIHTAFGHEEIKA
-137 IPGLFDPT
+137 IPGLFDPA

-275 NDRGIKIDTAL
+275 NDRGIKIDTDL
-286 AGAAHRQYEAN
+286 ASAAHRQYEAN
-297 KNGDLARVK
+297 KARDLARVK

-328 FEMESIDKAHVAE
+328 FEMRSIDKAHVAE

-347 LPEEVREA
+347 LPDEVREA

-397 CLTGD
+397 TG
-402 HEVLTPD
+402 
-409 GWVRIEDW
+409 
-417 SGGRIATWNPT
+417 
-428 GEQIAFSEAKAVH
+428 
-441 FPYSGEMIHID
+441 
-452 STRIHQISTP
+452 
-462 DHDMPIRERD
+462 
-472 GSIEKVPV
+472 
-480 SELEGKR
+480 
-487 FFHYIRGSRR
+487 
-497 VTTKVRDD
+497 VT
-505 DLRVLLMVQ
+505 
-514 ADGTYPADGGVR
+514 
-526 LAFRKQ
+526 
-532 RKVERCRRLLR
+532 
-543 GAELVY
+543 
-549 VERKDHKT
+549 
-557 GYTRFTIRA
+557 
-566 QDCPLWLLMF
+566 
-576 KDKTFGPW
+576 
-584 IFDSNPSIFFEELV
+584 
-598 FWDGSWASS
+598 
-607 GANSAQYYST
+607 
-617 NKTNID
+617 
-623 LVQAFAHLSGMYCRV
+623 
-638 HQKRVD
+638 
-644 SRNPN
+644 
-649 WTPLWIANLWF
+649 
-660 SPGPGTE
+660 
-667 FRNGNGRNKWSTSE
+667 
-681 YSGLV
+681 
-686 HCARTTTG
+686 
-694 FFLVR
+694 
-699 REGSV
+699 
-704 WVTGNS
+704 
-710 GTVLSPH
+710 LSPH

-726 SEGAHDT
+726 AEGEHDT
-733 EAEQAAIDKL
+733 EAEQVAINKL
-743 LAGVHVGSEDLKKL
+743 LAGVEVGSEDLKKL
-757 VRPLLV
+757 VRPLLM

-784 EDSVLESFRNGED
+784 EDSVLDSFRNGED

-804 RMGGAKAGFDRQR
+804 RMGGEKAGFDRQR

-835 RGLVPIENV
+835 RGLIPIENV
-844 GVADKVWDGV
+844 GIADKVWDGV
-854 EFVRHEGVI
+854 EFVRHEGVV
-863 YKGQKEVMHYDGL
+863 YKGQKEVMSYDGL

-888 EGEPRTVRLDYA
+888 EGEPRTVRLDYT
-900 ASCGARLVRTRSGRA
+900 ASCGARLIRTGSSGA
-915 PVRMGED
+915 PVRLGED
-922 HQSGSSIHPEG
+922 HQLGGTLHPEG
-933 LAHADD
+933 LAYADD
-939 ADRMHWVRTTAVVE
+939 ADQVHRMRTSAVVE
-953 PGEPATGPLEGL
+953 PRKLALGPLEGL

-980 NPHRGQTA
+980 DSHCGQA
-988 VHESSRSELEALR
+988 AMYKSSRPELEALR
-1001 SEGNHLRLP
+1001 GERNHLRLP
-1010 FGYRSGALD
+1010 FGYRSRALD
-1019 SGEPGGTAAEAR
+1019 SGELRRTATEAR
-1031 TRSCGQR
+1031 TGSCGQR
-1038 QRLCSWES
+1038 QGVCSREPS
-1046 PLGDAR
+1046 MGDAL
-1052 AEYGQPAD
+1052 AEHGQQTE
-1060 YDSGRVSTRGLAL
+1060 YHSGRVPSRGLAL
-1073 RGGSSAEED
+1073 CGGRSAEED
-1082 STGVLPRTDHRAS
+1082 SPGIFPRGNYRS
-1095 ASCGEGKAQELARNR
+1095 CASCGEGEAQELENDR

-1115 YDIVNAGPRHR
+1115 YDILNAGPRHR
-1126 FTVSDVLVHN
+1126 FTVSNVLVHN

-1159 PDDVIWKGLTSLVET
+1159 PDDVIWEGLTSLVET

-1202 IPVDIEIVGNDRYVW
+1202 IPVDVEIVGNDRYVW

>member
-1 MQILVPDVN
+1 
-10 GLTGEQ
+10 
-16 FVALQQAK
+16 
-24 KNAGIEGPI
+24 
-33 EVTDRA
+33 
-39 TPGNKFTVGAFGAPG
+39 
-54 TWSLDQLDRAA
+54 
-65 RTEDRSQ
+65 
-72 NSHGF
+72 
-77 EDIFDGTELHLDIET
+77 
-92 YSTVDL
+92 
-98 KKNTVYR
+98 VYK
-105 YVEDEHWMILVC
+105 
-117 SWCIG
+117 G
-122 QGEIHTAYGHEEISG
+122 Q
-137 IPGLFDPT
+137 
-145 VKKIAHNSD
+145 
-154 FERINFSALKGLPV
+154 V

-275 NDRGIKIDTAL
+275 NDRGVKIDTAL

-297 KNGDLARVK
+297 KKGDLARVK

-347 LPEEVREA
+347 LPDAVREA

-368 KYVIAQGSTNSDGRL
+368 KYVVAQGSTNSDGRL

-397 CLTGD
+397 TG
-402 HEVLTPD
+402 
-409 GWVRIEDW
+409 
-417 SGGRIATWNPT
+417 
-428 GEQIAFSEAKAVH
+428 
-441 FPYSGEMIHID
+441 
-452 STRIHQISTP
+452 
-462 DHDMPIRERD
+462 
-472 GSIEKVPV
+472 
-480 SELEGKR
+480 
-487 FFHYIRGSRR
+487 
-497 VTTKVRDD
+497 VT
-505 DLRVLLMVQ
+505 
-514 ADGTYPADGGVR
+514 
-526 LAFRKQ
+526 
-532 RKVERCRRLLR
+532 
-543 GAELVY
+543 
-549 VERKDHKT
+549 
-557 GYTRFTIRA
+557 
-566 QDCPLWLLMF
+566 
-576 KDKTFGPW
+576 
-584 IFDSNPSIFFEELV
+584 
-598 FWDGSWASS
+598 
-607 GANSAQYYST
+607 
-617 NKTNID
+617 
-623 LVQAFAHLSGMYCRV
+623 
-638 HQKRVD
+638 
-644 SRNPN
+644 
-649 WTPLWIANLWF
+649 
-660 SPGPGTE
+660 
-667 FRNGNGRNKWSTSE
+667 
-681 YSGLV
+681 
-686 HCARTTTG
+686 
-694 FFLVR
+694 
-699 REGSV
+699 
-704 WVTGNS
+704 
-710 GTVLSPH
+710 LSPH

-726 SEGAHDT
+726 AEGEHDT

-743 LAGVHVGSEDLKKL
+743 LAGVHMGSEDLKKL

-784 EDSVLESFRNGED
+784 EDEVLDAFRERKD
-797 IYVATAE
+797 IYIATAE
-804 RMGGAKAGFDRQR
+804 RMGGEKAGFDRQR
-817 GKSATLG
+817 GKAATLG
-824 CIAEGSLVLTD
+824 
-835 RGLVPIENV
+835 
-844 GVADKVWDGV
+844 
-854 EFVRHEGVI
+854 
-863 YKGQKEVMHYDGL
+863 
-876 TATPD
+876 
-881 HKVWASF
+881 
-888 EGEPRTVRLDYA
+888 
-900 ASCGARLVRTRSGRA
+900 
-915 PVRMGED
+915 
-922 HQSGSSIHPEG
+922 
-933 LAHADD
+933 
-939 ADRMHWVRTTAVVE
+939 
-953 PGEPATGPLEGL
+953 
-965 PVVQQSTRAPEVPGS
+965 
-980 NPHRGQTA
+980 
-988 VHESSRSELEALR
+988 
-1001 SEGNHLRLP
+1001 
-1010 FGYRSGALD
+1010 
-1019 SGEPGGTAAEAR
+1019 
-1031 TRSCGQR
+1031 
-1038 QRLCSWES
+1038 
-1046 PLGDAR
+1046 
-1052 AEYGQPAD
+1052 
-1060 YDSGRVSTRGLAL
+1060 
-1073 RGGSSAEED
+1073 
-1082 STGVLPRTDHRAS
+1082 
-1095 ASCGEGKAQELARNR
+1095 
-1110 TTVAV
+1110 
-1115 YDIVNAGPRHR
+1115 
-1126 FTVSDVLVHN
+1126 

-1159 PDDVIWKGLTSLVET
+1159 PDEVIWEGLTSLVET

-1202 IPVDIEIVGNDRYVW
+1202 IPVDVEIVGNDRYVW

>member
-10 GLTGEQ
+10 GLTGAQ

-24 KNAGIEGPI
+24 KDAGIEGPI

-39 TPGNKFTVGAFGAPG
+39 TPGNRFTVGAFGAPG
-54 TWSLDQLDRAA
+54 TWTLDQLDRAA
-65 RTEDRSQ
+65 RTEGRSQ
-72 NSHGF
+72 NSYGF
-77 EDIFDGTELHLDIET
+77 GDIFDGTELHLDIET

-105 YVEDEHWMILVC
+105 YVDDEHWMILIC

-122 QGEIHTAYGHEEISG
+122 QGEIHTAYGHEEIKA

-196 CKVVGGEAKDEAG
+196 CKAVGGEAKDEAG

-231 PADWEAY
+231 PADWDAY

-251 NIYRLGKGFPS
+251 NIYRLSKGFPS

-268 WITATRI
+268 WITVTRI

-286 AGAAHRQYEAN
+286 AGAAHRQYEDN
-297 KNGDLARVK
+297 KKKDLARVK

-328 FEMESIDKAHVAE
+328 FEMESIDKARVAE

-347 LPEEVREA
+347 LPDEIREA

-368 KYVIAQGSTNSDGRL
+368 KFVIAQGSTNSDGRL

-397 CLTGD
+397 TG
-402 HEVLTPD
+402 
-409 GWVRIEDW
+409 
-417 SGGRIATWNPT
+417 
-428 GEQIAFSEAKAVH
+428 
-441 FPYSGEMIHID
+441 
-452 STRIHQISTP
+452 
-462 DHDMPIRERD
+462 
-472 GSIEKVPV
+472 
-480 SELEGKR
+480 
-487 FFHYIRGSRR
+487 
-497 VTTKVRDD
+497 VT
-505 DLRVLLMVQ
+505 
-514 ADGTYPADGGVR
+514 
-526 LAFRKQ
+526 
-532 RKVERCRRLLR
+532 
-543 GAELVY
+543 
-549 VERKDHKT
+549 
-557 GYTRFTIRA
+557 
-566 QDCPLWLLMF
+566 
-576 KDKTFGPW
+576 
-584 IFDSNPSIFFEELV
+584 
-598 FWDGSWASS
+598 
-607 GANSAQYYST
+607 
-617 NKTNID
+617 
-623 LVQAFAHLSGMYCRV
+623 
-638 HQKRVD
+638 
-644 SRNPN
+644 
-649 WTPLWIANLWF
+649 
-660 SPGPGTE
+660 
-667 FRNGNGRNKWSTSE
+667 
-681 YSGLV
+681 
-686 HCARTTTG
+686 
-694 FFLVR
+694 
-699 REGSV
+699 
-704 WVTGNS
+704 
-710 GTVLSPH
+710 LSPH

-726 SEGAHDT
+726 TDGEHDT
-733 EAEQAAIDKL
+733 EAEQAAIDRL

-757 VRPLLV
+757 VRPLLM

-835 RGLVPIENV
+835 HGLIPIESVSIAN
-844 GVADKVWDGV
+844 KVWDGV
-854 EFVRHEGVI
+854 EFVRHEGVV
-863 YKGQKEVMHYDGL
+863 YKGQKEVMGYDGL

-900 ASCGARLVRTRSGRA
+900 ASCGARLIRTGSSGT
-915 PVRMGED
+915 PVRLGED
-922 HQSGSSIHPEG
+922 HQPGGTLHPEG
-933 LAHADD
+933 LAYADD
-939 ADRMHWVRTTAVVE
+939 ADRVHRMRTSAVVE
-953 PGEPATGPLEGL
+953 PRKLALGPLEGL

-980 NPHRGQTA
+980 DSHCGQA
-988 VHESSRSELEALR
+988 AMHESSRPELGALR
-1001 SEGNHLRLP
+1001 C
-1010 FGYRSGALD
+1010 SGDNFRFSISNRGRTLD
-1019 SGEPGGTAAEAR
+1019 SGEPGGEATKAR

-1038 QRLCSWES
+1038 QGVCSGKP
-1046 PLGDAR
+1046 PLGDSDP
-1052 AEYGQPAD
+1052 EPSQSTEHD
-1060 YDSGRVSTRGLAL
+1060 LSRVPPRRVAL
-1073 RGGSSAEED
+1073 RGADNPTEASR
-1082 STGVLPRTDHRAS
+1082 GVHPRRDHRAS
-1095 ASCGEGKAQELARNR
+1095 APCGEGEAQELARNR

-1115 YDIVNAGPRHR
+1115 YDILNAGPRHR
-1126 FTVSDVLVHN
+1126 FTVSGVLVHN

-1159 PDDVIWKGLTSLVET
+1159 PDDVIWAGLTSLVET

-1202 IPVDIEIVGNDRYVW
+1202 IPVDVELVGNDRYVW
-1217 LPSGRALVYHNC
+1217 LPSGRVLVYHNC

>member
-24 KNAGIEGPI
+24 KDAGIEGPL
-33 EVTDRA
+33 EVVDRA
-39 TPGNKFTVGAFGAPG
+39 TPGNRFTVGAFGAPG
-54 TWSLDQLDRAA
+54 IWSLEQLDRAA
-65 RTEDRSQ
+65 RTEGRS
-72 NSHGF
+72 SGTYEF

-92 YSTVDL
+92 YSRVDL

-105 YVEDEHWMILVC
+105 YVEDEHWMILIC

-122 QGEIHTAYGHEEISG
+122 KGEIHTAYGHEEISG
-137 IPGLFDPT
+137 IPGLFDPA

-154 FERINFSALKGLPV
+154 FERINFSALRGLPV

-251 NIYRLGKGFPS
+251 NIYRLSKGFPS

-268 WITATRI
+268 WITATQI

-297 KNGDLARVK
+297 KKRDLARVK
-306 EITGL
+306 EITRL

-347 LPEEVREA
+347 LPDEVREA

-397 CLTGD
+397 TG
-402 HEVLTPD
+402 
-409 GWVRIEDW
+409 
-417 SGGRIATWNPT
+417 
-428 GEQIAFSEAKAVH
+428 
-441 FPYSGEMIHID
+441 
-452 STRIHQISTP
+452 
-462 DHDMPIRERD
+462 
-472 GSIEKVPV
+472 
-480 SELEGKR
+480 
-487 FFHYIRGSRR
+487 
-497 VTTKVRDD
+497 VT
-505 DLRVLLMVQ
+505 
-514 ADGTYPADGGVR
+514 
-526 LAFRKQ
+526 
-532 RKVERCRRLLR
+532 
-543 GAELVY
+543 
-549 VERKDHKT
+549 
-557 GYTRFTIRA
+557 
-566 QDCPLWLLMF
+566 
-576 KDKTFGPW
+576 
-584 IFDSNPSIFFEELV
+584 
-598 FWDGSWASS
+598 
-607 GANSAQYYST
+607 
-617 NKTNID
+617 
-623 LVQAFAHLSGMYCRV
+623 
-638 HQKRVD
+638 
-644 SRNPN
+644 
-649 WTPLWIANLWF
+649 
-660 SPGPGTE
+660 
-667 FRNGNGRNKWSTSE
+667 
-681 YSGLV
+681 
-686 HCARTTTG
+686 
-694 FFLVR
+694 
-699 REGSV
+699 
-704 WVTGNS
+704 
-710 GTVLSPH
+710 LSPH

-726 SEGAHDT
+726 SEGEHDT
-733 EAEQAAIDKL
+733 EAEQAAIDRL
-743 LAGVHVGSEDLKKL
+743 LAGVRVGSEDLKKL
-757 VRPLLV
+757 VRPLLM

-824 CIAEGSLVLTD
+824 C
-835 RGLVPIENV
+835 
-844 GVADKVWDGV
+844 
-854 EFVRHEGVI
+854 
-863 YKGQKEVMHYDGL
+863 
-876 TATPD
+876 
-881 HKVWASF
+881 
-888 EGEPRTVRLDYA
+888 
-900 ASCGARLVRTRSGRA
+900 
-915 PVRMGED
+915 
-922 HQSGSSIHPEG
+922 
-933 LAHADD
+933 
-939 ADRMHWVRTTAVVE
+939 
-953 PGEPATGPLEGL
+953 
-965 PVVQQSTRAPEVPGS
+965 
-980 NPHRGQTA
+980 
-988 VHESSRSELEALR
+988 
-1001 SEGNHLRLP
+1001 
-1010 FGYRSGALD
+1010 
-1019 SGEPGGTAAEAR
+1019 
-1031 TRSCGQR
+1031 
-1038 QRLCSWES
+1038 
-1046 PLGDAR
+1046 
-1052 AEYGQPAD
+1052 
-1060 YDSGRVSTRGLAL
+1060 
-1073 RGGSSAEED
+1073 
-1082 STGVLPRTDHRAS
+1082 
-1095 ASCGEGKAQELARNR
+1095 
-1110 TTVAV
+1110 
-1115 YDIVNAGPRHR
+1115 
-1126 FTVSDVLVHN
+1126 
-1136 CGFGGGAG
+1136 GFGGGAG

-1159 PDDVIWKGLTSLVET
+1159 PDDVIWEGLTSLVET

-1190 TAFDKG
+1190 TAFDRG

-1202 IPVDIEIVGNDRYVW
+1202 IPVDVEIVGNDRYVW

>member
-16 FVALQQAK
+16 FAALQQAK
-24 KNAGIEGPI
+24 KDAGIEGPI
-33 EVTDRA
+33 EVADRA
-39 TPGNKFTVGAFGAPG
+39 KPGNRFTVGAFGAPG
-54 TWSLDQLDRAA
+54 TWSLDLLDRAA

-72 NSHGF
+72 SSYGF

-92 YSTVDL
+92 YSRVDL

-105 YVEDEHWMILVC
+105 YVEDEHWMILIC
-117 SWCIG
+117 SWCVG
-122 QGEIHTAYGHEEISG
+122 QGDIHTAYGHEEISG
-137 IPGLFDPT
+137 IPGLFDPA

-231 PADWEAY
+231 PADWDAY

-275 NDRGIKIDTAL
+275 NDRGIKIDTDL

-297 KNGDLARVK
+297 KARDLARVK

-322 WLADQG
+322 WLAAQG

-347 LPEEVREA
+347 LPDEVREA

-397 CLTGD
+397 TG
-402 HEVLTPD
+402 VTL
-409 GWVRIEDW
+409 
-417 SGGRIATWNPT
+417 
-428 GEQIAFSEAKAVH
+428 
-441 FPYSGEMIHID
+441 
-452 STRIHQISTP
+452 
-462 DHDMPIRERD
+462 
-472 GSIEKVPV
+472 SI
-480 SELEGKR
+480 
-487 FFHYIRGSRR
+487 
-497 VTTKVRDD
+497 
-505 DLRVLLMVQ
+505 Q
-514 ADGTYPADGGVR
+514 
-526 LAFRKQ
+526 
-532 RKVERCRRLLR
+532 
-543 GAELVY
+543 
-549 VERKDHKT
+549 
-557 GYTRFTIRA
+557 
-566 QDCPLWLLMF
+566 
-576 KDKTFGPW
+576 
-584 IFDSNPSIFFEELV
+584 
-598 FWDGSWASS
+598 
-607 GANSAQYYST
+607 
-617 NKTNID
+617 
-623 LVQAFAHLSGMYCRV
+623 
-638 HQKRVD
+638 
-644 SRNPN
+644 
-649 WTPLWIANLWF
+649 
-660 SPGPGTE
+660 
-667 FRNGNGRNKWSTSE
+667 
-681 YSGLV
+681 
-686 HCARTTTG
+686 
-694 FFLVR
+694 
-699 REGSV
+699 
-704 WVTGNS
+704 
-710 GTVLSPH
+710 
-717 NLPRDHFTD
+717 NLPRDHFID
-726 SEGAHDT
+726 AEGEHDT

-743 LAGVHVGSEDLKKL
+743 LAGVRVGSEDLKKL

-824 CIAEGSLVLTD
+824 CIAAGSLVLTN
-835 RGLVPIENV
+835 RGLVPIESV
-844 GVADKVWDGV
+844 GIADKIWDGV

-863 YKGQKEVMHYDGL
+863 YKGQKEVMRYDGL

-888 EGEPRTVRLDYA
+888 DGEPRAVRLDYA
-900 ASCGARLVRTRSGRA
+900 AACGARLVRTGSSGT
-915 PVRMGED
+915 PVRMGDTFAE
-922 HQSGSSIHPEG
+922 HG
-933 LAHADD
+933 
-939 ADRMHWVRTTAVVE
+939 
-953 PGEPATGPLEGL
+953 
-965 PVVQQSTRAPEVPGS
+965 QQAE
-980 NPHRGQTA
+980 
-988 VHESSRSELEALR
+988 
-1001 SEGNHLRLP
+1001 
-1010 FGYRSGALD
+1010 YRSG
-1019 SGEPGGTAAEAR
+1019 G
-1031 TRSCGQR
+1031 
-1038 QRLCSWES
+1038 
-1046 PLGDAR
+1046 
-1052 AEYGQPAD
+1052 
-1060 YDSGRVSTRGLAL
+1060 VSTRGLAL
-1073 RGGSSAEED
+1073 RGGGSAEEA
-1082 STGVLPRTDHRAS
+1082 SPGIIARGDHRACTT
-1095 ASCGEGKAQELARNR
+1095 CGEGEAQELAGDR

-1115 YDIVNAGPRHR
+1115 YDILNAGPRHR

-1159 PDDVIWKGLTSLVET
+1159 PDDVIWEGLTSLVET

-1202 IPVDIEIVGNDRYVW
+1202 IPVDVEVVGNDRYVW

>member
-1 MQILVPDVN
+1 M
-10 GLTGEQ
+10 
-16 FVALQQAK
+16 
-24 KNAGIEGPI
+24 
-33 EVTDRA
+33 
-39 TPGNKFTVGAFGAPG
+39 
-54 TWSLDQLDRAA
+54 
-65 RTEDRSQ
+65 
-72 NSHGF
+72 
-77 EDIFDGTELHLDIET
+77 
-92 YSTVDL
+92 
-98 KKNTVYR
+98 
-105 YVEDEHWMILVC
+105 
-117 SWCIG
+117 
-122 QGEIHTAYGHEEISG
+122 
-137 IPGLFDPT
+137 
-145 VKKIAHNSD
+145 KKIAHNSD
-154 FERINFSALKGLPV
+154 FERVNFSALKGLPV
-168 GTYIDPEEY
+168 GSYIDPDEY

-231 PADWEAY
+231 PADWDAY

-286 AGAAHRQYEAN
+286 AGAAHYQYEVN
-297 KNGDLARVK
+297 KARDLARVK

-347 LPEEVREA
+347 LPDEVREA

-397 CLTGD
+397 TG
-402 HEVLTPD
+402 
-409 GWVRIEDW
+409 
-417 SGGRIATWNPT
+417 
-428 GEQIAFSEAKAVH
+428 
-441 FPYSGEMIHID
+441 
-452 STRIHQISTP
+452 
-462 DHDMPIRERD
+462 
-472 GSIEKVPV
+472 
-480 SELEGKR
+480 
-487 FFHYIRGSRR
+487 
-497 VTTKVRDD
+497 VT
-505 DLRVLLMVQ
+505 
-514 ADGTYPADGGVR
+514 
-526 LAFRKQ
+526 
-532 RKVERCRRLLR
+532 
-543 GAELVY
+543 
-549 VERKDHKT
+549 
-557 GYTRFTIRA
+557 
-566 QDCPLWLLMF
+566 
-576 KDKTFGPW
+576 
-584 IFDSNPSIFFEELV
+584 
-598 FWDGSWASS
+598 
-607 GANSAQYYST
+607 
-617 NKTNID
+617 
-623 LVQAFAHLSGMYCRV
+623 
-638 HQKRVD
+638 
-644 SRNPN
+644 
-649 WTPLWIANLWF
+649 
-660 SPGPGTE
+660 
-667 FRNGNGRNKWSTSE
+667 
-681 YSGLV
+681 
-686 HCARTTTG
+686 
-694 FFLVR
+694 
-699 REGSV
+699 
-704 WVTGNS
+704 
-710 GTVLSPH
+710 LSPH

-726 SEGAHDT
+726 AEGEHDT

-757 VRPLLV
+757 VRPLLM

-824 CIAEGSLVLTD
+824 C
-835 RGLVPIENV
+835 
-844 GVADKVWDGV
+844 
-854 EFVRHEGVI
+854 
-863 YKGQKEVMHYDGL
+863 
-876 TATPD
+876 
-881 HKVWASF
+881 
-888 EGEPRTVRLDYA
+888 
-900 ASCGARLVRTRSGRA
+900 
-915 PVRMGED
+915 
-922 HQSGSSIHPEG
+922 
-933 LAHADD
+933 
-939 ADRMHWVRTTAVVE
+939 
-953 PGEPATGPLEGL
+953 
-965 PVVQQSTRAPEVPGS
+965 
-980 NPHRGQTA
+980 
-988 VHESSRSELEALR
+988 
-1001 SEGNHLRLP
+1001 
-1010 FGYRSGALD
+1010 
-1019 SGEPGGTAAEAR
+1019 
-1031 TRSCGQR
+1031 
-1038 QRLCSWES
+1038 
-1046 PLGDAR
+1046 
-1052 AEYGQPAD
+1052 
-1060 YDSGRVSTRGLAL
+1060 
-1073 RGGSSAEED
+1073 
-1082 STGVLPRTDHRAS
+1082 
-1095 ASCGEGKAQELARNR
+1095 
-1110 TTVAV
+1110 
-1115 YDIVNAGPRHR
+1115 
-1126 FTVSDVLVHN
+1126 
-1136 CGFGGGAG
+1136 GFGGGAG

-1159 PDDVIWKGLTSLVET
+1159 PDDVIWEGLTSLVET

-1202 IPVDIEIVGNDRYVW
+1202 IPVDVEIVDNDRYVW

-1229 RREYVQPKDRN
+1229 RREYVQPKDRK

>member
-1 MQILVPDVN
+1 MQILVPSLND
-10 GLTGEQ
+10 LTGEQ
-16 FVALQQAK
+16 FTALQQAK
-24 KNAGIEGPI
+24 HDAGIKGPI
-33 EVTDRA
+33 DVQERA
-39 TPGNKFTVGAFGAPG
+39 TPGERFTVGAFGAPG
-54 TWSLDQLDRAA
+54 LWSLDQIDRAA
-65 RTEDRSQ
+65 RTEERSQ
-72 NSHGF
+72 NPYGF
-77 EDIFDGTELHLDIET
+77 ESIFDGTELHLDIET
-92 YSTVDL
+92 YSRVDL

-105 YVEDEHWMILVC
+105 YVEDEEWMILIC

-122 QGEIHTAYGHEEISG
+122 KGEIHTAYGHEEIKA
-137 IPGLFDPT
+137 IPGLFDPA

-154 FERINFSALKGLPV
+154 FERVNFSALKGLPV

-209 GRLINMFSVPNRKG
+209 GRLINMFSVPNREGK
-223 GRTLPEER
+223 RTLPKER
-231 PADWEAY
+231 PADWDAY

-286 AGAAHRQYEAN
+286 ASTAHRQYEKN
-297 KNGDLARVK
+297 KARDLARVK

-322 WLADQG
+322 WLAEQG

-347 LPEEVREA
+347 LPDEVREA

-397 CLTGD
+397 TG
-402 HEVLTPD
+402 
-409 GWVRIEDW
+409 
-417 SGGRIATWNPT
+417 
-428 GEQIAFSEAKAVH
+428 
-441 FPYSGEMIHID
+441 
-452 STRIHQISTP
+452 
-462 DHDMPIRERD
+462 
-472 GSIEKVPV
+472 
-480 SELEGKR
+480 
-487 FFHYIRGSRR
+487 
-497 VTTKVRDD
+497 VT
-505 DLRVLLMVQ
+505 
-514 ADGTYPADGGVR
+514 
-526 LAFRKQ
+526 
-532 RKVERCRRLLR
+532 
-543 GAELVY
+543 
-549 VERKDHKT
+549 
-557 GYTRFTIRA
+557 
-566 QDCPLWLLMF
+566 
-576 KDKTFGPW
+576 
-584 IFDSNPSIFFEELV
+584 
-598 FWDGSWASS
+598 
-607 GANSAQYYST
+607 
-617 NKTNID
+617 
-623 LVQAFAHLSGMYCRV
+623 
-638 HQKRVD
+638 
-644 SRNPN
+644 
-649 WTPLWIANLWF
+649 
-660 SPGPGTE
+660 
-667 FRNGNGRNKWSTSE
+667 
-681 YSGLV
+681 
-686 HCARTTTG
+686 
-694 FFLVR
+694 
-699 REGSV
+699 
-704 WVTGNS
+704 
-710 GTVLSPH
+710 LSPH
-717 NLPRDHFTD
+717 NLPRDHFTND
-726 SEGAHDT
+726 EGEHDT
-733 EAEQAAIDKL
+733 EAEQAAIDRL
-743 LAGVHVGSEDLKKL
+743 LAGVEVGSEDLKKL
-757 VRPLLV
+757 VRPLLM

-784 EDSVLESFRNGED
+784 EDSVLESFRKGED

-804 RMGGAKAGFDRQR
+804 RMGGEKAGFDRQR

-844 GVADKVWDGV
+844 GIADKVWDGV
-854 EFVRHEGVI
+854 EFVRHDGVI
-863 YKGQKEVMHYDGL
+863 YKGQKEVMTYDNL

-888 EGEPRTVRLDYA
+888 EGAPRTVRLDYA
-900 ASCGARLVRTRSGRA
+900 AACGARLVRTGSNGA
-915 PVRMGED
+915 PVRLGED
-922 HQSGSSIHPEG
+922 HQRGSALHPEG

-939 ADRMHWVRTTAVVE
+939 ADRVHGVRTTAVVE
-953 PGEPATGPLEGL
+953 SGESSTGSIERLSIL
-965 PVVQQSTRAPEVPGS
+965 QQSTRPPEIPGPNS
-980 NPHRGQTA
+980 HYGQA
-988 VHESSRSELEALR
+988 EVHEPPRPELEALWG
-1001 SEGNHLRLP
+1001 EGDNLRLL
-1010 FGYRSGALD
+1010 FSDRGRTLD
-1019 SGEPGGTAAEAR
+1019 SGESGRASTGAR
-1031 TRSCGQR
+1031 VGSSGQR
-1038 QRLCSWES
+1038 QGVCSGES
-1046 PLGDAR
+1046 SVGDAR
-1052 AEYGQPAD
+1052 AEYGQQTEH
-1060 YDSGRVSTRGLAL
+1060 YSGRVPTRGVAL
-1073 RGGSSAEED
+1073 HRGGSEEE
-1082 STGVLPRTDHRAS
+1082 TPRGVHPGADYRAGAARS
-1095 ASCGEGKAQELARNR
+1095 EGEAQELARDR

-1115 YDIVNAGPRHR
+1115 YDILNAGPRHR
-1126 FTVSDVLVHN
+1126 FTVSNVLVHN

-1159 PDDVIWKGLTSLVET
+1159 PEDVIWQGLSSLVET

-1190 TAFDKG
+1190 TAFDRG
-1196 GPASRR
+1196 GPASNR
-1202 IPVDIEIVGNDRYVW
+1202 IPVDVEIVGNDRYVW

>member
-24 KNAGIEGPI
+24 KDAGIEGPI

-39 TPGNKFTVGAFGAPG
+39 TPGNRFTVGAFGAPG
-54 TWSLDQLDRAA
+54 TWTLGQLDRAV

-72 NSHGF
+72 NSYGF

-105 YVEDEHWMILVC
+105 YVEDEHWMILIC

-122 QGEIHTAYGHEEISG
+122 LGEIHTAYGHEEISG
-137 IPGLFDPT
+137 IPGLFDPN

-154 FERINFSALKGLPV
+154 FERINFSALKDLPV

-231 PADWEAY
+231 PADWDAY

-297 KNGDLARVK
+297 KKKDLARVK

-347 LPEEVREA
+347 LPDEVREA

-397 CLTGD
+397 TG
-402 HEVLTPD
+402 
-409 GWVRIEDW
+409 
-417 SGGRIATWNPT
+417 
-428 GEQIAFSEAKAVH
+428 
-441 FPYSGEMIHID
+441 
-452 STRIHQISTP
+452 
-462 DHDMPIRERD
+462 
-472 GSIEKVPV
+472 
-480 SELEGKR
+480 
-487 FFHYIRGSRR
+487 
-497 VTTKVRDD
+497 VT
-505 DLRVLLMVQ
+505 
-514 ADGTYPADGGVR
+514 
-526 LAFRKQ
+526 
-532 RKVERCRRLLR
+532 
-543 GAELVY
+543 
-549 VERKDHKT
+549 
-557 GYTRFTIRA
+557 
-566 QDCPLWLLMF
+566 
-576 KDKTFGPW
+576 
-584 IFDSNPSIFFEELV
+584 
-598 FWDGSWASS
+598 
-607 GANSAQYYST
+607 
-617 NKTNID
+617 
-623 LVQAFAHLSGMYCRV
+623 
-638 HQKRVD
+638 
-644 SRNPN
+644 
-649 WTPLWIANLWF
+649 
-660 SPGPGTE
+660 
-667 FRNGNGRNKWSTSE
+667 
-681 YSGLV
+681 
-686 HCARTTTG
+686 
-694 FFLVR
+694 
-699 REGSV
+699 
-704 WVTGNS
+704 
-710 GTVLSPH
+710 LSPH

-726 SEGAHDT
+726 ADGEHDT

-743 LAGVHVGSEDLKKL
+743 LAGVHVSSEDLKKL

-784 EDSVLESFRNGED
+784 EDAVLDAFREGKD

-804 RMGGAKAGFDRQR
+804 RMGGEKAGFDRQR
-817 GKSATLG
+817 GKAATLG
-824 CIAEGSLVLTD
+824 
-835 RGLVPIENV
+835 
-844 GVADKVWDGV
+844 
-854 EFVRHEGVI
+854 
-863 YKGQKEVMHYDGL
+863 
-876 TATPD
+876 
-881 HKVWASF
+881 
-888 EGEPRTVRLDYA
+888 
-900 ASCGARLVRTRSGRA
+900 
-915 PVRMGED
+915 
-922 HQSGSSIHPEG
+922 
-933 LAHADD
+933 
-939 ADRMHWVRTTAVVE
+939 
-953 PGEPATGPLEGL
+953 
-965 PVVQQSTRAPEVPGS
+965 
-980 NPHRGQTA
+980 
-988 VHESSRSELEALR
+988 
-1001 SEGNHLRLP
+1001 
-1010 FGYRSGALD
+1010 
-1019 SGEPGGTAAEAR
+1019 
-1031 TRSCGQR
+1031 
-1038 QRLCSWES
+1038 
-1046 PLGDAR
+1046 
-1052 AEYGQPAD
+1052 
-1060 YDSGRVSTRGLAL
+1060 
-1073 RGGSSAEED
+1073 
-1082 STGVLPRTDHRAS
+1082 
-1095 ASCGEGKAQELARNR
+1095 
-1110 TTVAV
+1110 
-1115 YDIVNAGPRHR
+1115 
-1126 FTVSDVLVHN
+1126 

-1196 GPASRR
+1196 GPASRQ
-1202 IPVDIEIVGNDRYVW
+1202 IPVDVEIIGNDRYVW

>member
-24 KNAGIEGPI
+24 KDAGIEGPI

-39 TPGNKFTVGAFGAPG
+39 TPGNRFTVGAFGAPG
-54 TWSLDQLDRAA
+54 TWTLDQLDRAA
-65 RTEDRSQ
+65 KTEDRSQ
-72 NSHGF
+72 NSYGF
-77 EDIFDGTELHLDIET
+77 ESIFDGSELHLDIET

-105 YVEDEHWMILVC
+105 YVEDEHWMILIC

-231 PADWEAY
+231 PADWDAY

-246 ISMRD
+246 VSMRD

-286 AGAAHRQYEAN
+286 ASAAHRQYEAN
-297 KNGDLARVK
+297 KARDLARVK

-347 LPEEVREA
+347 LPDEVREA

-397 CLTGD
+397 TG
-402 HEVLTPD
+402 VTL
-409 GWVRIEDW
+409 
-417 SGGRIATWNPT
+417 
-428 GEQIAFSEAKAVH
+428 
-441 FPYSGEMIHID
+441 
-452 STRIHQISTP
+452 
-462 DHDMPIRERD
+462 
-472 GSIEKVPV
+472 SI
-480 SELEGKR
+480 
-487 FFHYIRGSRR
+487 
-497 VTTKVRDD
+497 
-505 DLRVLLMVQ
+505 Q
-514 ADGTYPADGGVR
+514 
-526 LAFRKQ
+526 
-532 RKVERCRRLLR
+532 
-543 GAELVY
+543 
-549 VERKDHKT
+549 
-557 GYTRFTIRA
+557 
-566 QDCPLWLLMF
+566 
-576 KDKTFGPW
+576 
-584 IFDSNPSIFFEELV
+584 
-598 FWDGSWASS
+598 
-607 GANSAQYYST
+607 
-617 NKTNID
+617 
-623 LVQAFAHLSGMYCRV
+623 
-638 HQKRVD
+638 
-644 SRNPN
+644 
-649 WTPLWIANLWF
+649 
-660 SPGPGTE
+660 
-667 FRNGNGRNKWSTSE
+667 
-681 YSGLV
+681 
-686 HCARTTTG
+686 
-694 FFLVR
+694 
-699 REGSV
+699 
-704 WVTGNS
+704 
-710 GTVLSPH
+710 

-726 SEGAHDT
+726 AEGEHDT
-733 EAEQAAIDKL
+733 EAEQAAIDRL
-743 LAGVHVGSEDLKKL
+743 LAGVHVGSGDLKKL

-824 CIAEGSLVLTD
+824 C
-835 RGLVPIENV
+835 
-844 GVADKVWDGV
+844 
-854 EFVRHEGVI
+854 
-863 YKGQKEVMHYDGL
+863 
-876 TATPD
+876 
-881 HKVWASF
+881 
-888 EGEPRTVRLDYA
+888 
-900 ASCGARLVRTRSGRA
+900 
-915 PVRMGED
+915 
-922 HQSGSSIHPEG
+922 
-933 LAHADD
+933 
-939 ADRMHWVRTTAVVE
+939 
-953 PGEPATGPLEGL
+953 
-965 PVVQQSTRAPEVPGS
+965 
-980 NPHRGQTA
+980 
-988 VHESSRSELEALR
+988 
-1001 SEGNHLRLP
+1001 
-1010 FGYRSGALD
+1010 
-1019 SGEPGGTAAEAR
+1019 
-1031 TRSCGQR
+1031 
-1038 QRLCSWES
+1038 
-1046 PLGDAR
+1046 
-1052 AEYGQPAD
+1052 
-1060 YDSGRVSTRGLAL
+1060 
-1073 RGGSSAEED
+1073 
-1082 STGVLPRTDHRAS
+1082 
-1095 ASCGEGKAQELARNR
+1095 
-1110 TTVAV
+1110 
-1115 YDIVNAGPRHR
+1115 
-1126 FTVSDVLVHN
+1126 
-1136 CGFGGGAG
+1136 GFGGGAG

-1159 PDDVIWKGLTSLVET
+1159 PDDVIWEGLTSLVET
-1174 WRVAHP
+1174 WRIAHP

-1202 IPVDIEIVGNDRYVW
+1202 IPVDVEIVGNDRYVW

>member
-16 FVALQQAK
+16 FVTLQQAK
-24 KNAGIEGPI
+24 KDAGIEGPI

-39 TPGNKFTVGAFGAPG
+39 TPGNRFTVGAFGAPG
-54 TWSLDQLDRAA
+54 TWTLDQLDRAA
-65 RTEDRSQ
+65 RTERRSQ
-72 NSHGF
+72 NTYGF

-105 YVEDEHWMILVC
+105 YVEDEHWLILIC
-117 SWCIG
+117 SWCVG
-122 QGEIHTAYGHEEISG
+122 QGDIHTAFGHEEISG

-168 GTYIDPEEY
+168 GTYINPEEY

-231 PADWEAY
+231 PADWDAY

-275 NDRGIKIDTAL
+275 NDRGIKIDTDL

-297 KNGDLARVK
+297 KARDLARVK

-322 WLADQG
+322 WLAERG

-347 LPEEVREA
+347 LPDDVREA

-397 CLTGD
+397 TG
-402 HEVLTPD
+402 
-409 GWVRIEDW
+409 
-417 SGGRIATWNPT
+417 
-428 GEQIAFSEAKAVH
+428 
-441 FPYSGEMIHID
+441 
-452 STRIHQISTP
+452 
-462 DHDMPIRERD
+462 
-472 GSIEKVPV
+472 
-480 SELEGKR
+480 
-487 FFHYIRGSRR
+487 
-497 VTTKVRDD
+497 VT
-505 DLRVLLMVQ
+505 
-514 ADGTYPADGGVR
+514 
-526 LAFRKQ
+526 
-532 RKVERCRRLLR
+532 
-543 GAELVY
+543 
-549 VERKDHKT
+549 
-557 GYTRFTIRA
+557 
-566 QDCPLWLLMF
+566 
-576 KDKTFGPW
+576 
-584 IFDSNPSIFFEELV
+584 
-598 FWDGSWASS
+598 
-607 GANSAQYYST
+607 
-617 NKTNID
+617 
-623 LVQAFAHLSGMYCRV
+623 
-638 HQKRVD
+638 
-644 SRNPN
+644 
-649 WTPLWIANLWF
+649 
-660 SPGPGTE
+660 
-667 FRNGNGRNKWSTSE
+667 
-681 YSGLV
+681 
-686 HCARTTTG
+686 
-694 FFLVR
+694 
-699 REGSV
+699 
-704 WVTGNS
+704 
-710 GTVLSPH
+710 LSPH

-726 SEGAHDT
+726 AEGEHDT
-733 EAEQAAIDKL
+733 EAEQAVIDKL
-743 LAGVHVGSEDLKKL
+743 LAGVPVGSEDLKKL
-757 VRPLLV
+757 VRPLLM

-824 CIAEGSLVLTD
+824 C
-835 RGLVPIENV
+835 
-844 GVADKVWDGV
+844 
-854 EFVRHEGVI
+854 
-863 YKGQKEVMHYDGL
+863 
-876 TATPD
+876 
-881 HKVWASF
+881 
-888 EGEPRTVRLDYA
+888 
-900 ASCGARLVRTRSGRA
+900 
-915 PVRMGED
+915 
-922 HQSGSSIHPEG
+922 
-933 LAHADD
+933 
-939 ADRMHWVRTTAVVE
+939 
-953 PGEPATGPLEGL
+953 
-965 PVVQQSTRAPEVPGS
+965 
-980 NPHRGQTA
+980 
-988 VHESSRSELEALR
+988 
-1001 SEGNHLRLP
+1001 
-1010 FGYRSGALD
+1010 
-1019 SGEPGGTAAEAR
+1019 
-1031 TRSCGQR
+1031 
-1038 QRLCSWES
+1038 
-1046 PLGDAR
+1046 
-1052 AEYGQPAD
+1052 
-1060 YDSGRVSTRGLAL
+1060 
-1073 RGGSSAEED
+1073 
-1082 STGVLPRTDHRAS
+1082 
-1095 ASCGEGKAQELARNR
+1095 
-1110 TTVAV
+1110 
-1115 YDIVNAGPRHR
+1115 
-1126 FTVSDVLVHN
+1126 
-1136 CGFGGGAG
+1136 GFGGGAG

-1159 PDDVIWKGLTSLVET
+1159 PDDVIWEGLTSLVET

-1202 IPVDIEIVGNDRYVW
+1202 IPVDVEIVGNDRYVW

>member
-24 KNAGIEGPI
+24 KDAGIEGPI

-39 TPGNKFTVGAFGAPG
+39 TPSNRFTVGAFGTQG
-54 TWSLDQLDRAA
+54 TWTLDQLDRAA
-65 RTEDRSQ
+65 RTEGRSQ
-72 NSHGF
+72 NSYGF
-77 EDIFDGTELHLDIET
+77 ESIFDGSELHLDIET

-105 YVEDEHWMILVC
+105 YVEDEHWMILIC

-231 PADWEAY
+231 PADWDAY

-286 AGAAHRQYEAN
+286 ASAAHRQYEAN
-297 KNGDLARVK
+297 KARDLARVK

-347 LPEEVREA
+347 LPDEVREA

-397 CLTGD
+397 TG
-402 HEVLTPD
+402 VTL
-409 GWVRIEDW
+409 
-417 SGGRIATWNPT
+417 
-428 GEQIAFSEAKAVH
+428 
-441 FPYSGEMIHID
+441 
-452 STRIHQISTP
+452 
-462 DHDMPIRERD
+462 
-472 GSIEKVPV
+472 SI
-480 SELEGKR
+480 
-487 FFHYIRGSRR
+487 
-497 VTTKVRDD
+497 
-505 DLRVLLMVQ
+505 Q
-514 ADGTYPADGGVR
+514 
-526 LAFRKQ
+526 
-532 RKVERCRRLLR
+532 
-543 GAELVY
+543 
-549 VERKDHKT
+549 
-557 GYTRFTIRA
+557 
-566 QDCPLWLLMF
+566 
-576 KDKTFGPW
+576 
-584 IFDSNPSIFFEELV
+584 
-598 FWDGSWASS
+598 
-607 GANSAQYYST
+607 
-617 NKTNID
+617 
-623 LVQAFAHLSGMYCRV
+623 
-638 HQKRVD
+638 
-644 SRNPN
+644 
-649 WTPLWIANLWF
+649 
-660 SPGPGTE
+660 
-667 FRNGNGRNKWSTSE
+667 
-681 YSGLV
+681 
-686 HCARTTTG
+686 
-694 FFLVR
+694 
-699 REGSV
+699 
-704 WVTGNS
+704 
-710 GTVLSPH
+710 

-726 SEGAHDT
+726 AEGEHDT
-733 EAEQAAIDKL
+733 EAEQAAIDRL

-844 GVADKVWDGV
+844 GIADKVWDGV
-854 EFVRHEGVI
+854 EFVRHDGVI
-863 YKGQKEVMHYDGL
+863 YKGQKEAMTYDNL

-888 EGEPRTVRLDYA
+888 EGAPRTVRLDYA
-900 ASCGARLVRTRSGRA
+900 AACGARLVRTGSSGT
-915 PVRMGED
+915 PVRLGED
-922 HQSGSSIHPEG
+922 HQRGSALHPEG

-939 ADRMHWVRTTAVVE
+939 ADRVHGVRTTAVVE
-953 PGEPATGPLEGL
+953 SGESSTGSIERLSIL
-965 PVVQQSTRAPEVPGS
+965 QQSTRPPEISGS
-980 NPHRGQTA
+980 NSHYGQA
-988 VHESSRSELEALR
+988 EVHEPPRPELEALW
-1001 SEGNHLRLP
+1001 SEGDNLRLL
-1010 FGYRSGALD
+1010 FSDRGRTLD
-1019 SGEPGGTAAEAR
+1019 SGESGRASTGAR
-1031 TRSCGQR
+1031 VGPSGQR
-1038 QRLCSWES
+1038 QGVCSGES
-1046 PLGDAR
+1046 SVGDAR
-1052 AEYGQPAD
+1052 AEYGQQTEH
-1060 YDSGRVSTRGLAL
+1060 YSGRVPTRGVAL
-1073 RGGSSAEED
+1073 HRGGSEEE
-1082 STGVLPRTDHRAS
+1082 TPRGVHPGADYRAGTTHS
-1095 ASCGEGKAQELARNR
+1095 EGEAQELARDR

-1115 YDIVNAGPRHR
+1115 YDILNAGPRHR
-1126 FTVSDVLVHN
+1126 FTVSNVLVHN

-1159 PDDVIWKGLTSLVET
+1159 PDDVIWEGLTSLVET
-1174 WRVAHP
+1174 WRIAHP

-1202 IPVDIEIVGNDRYVW
+1202 IPVDVEIVGNDRYVW

-1240 GKPLPYRRRAWV
+1240 GKPLPYRRRAWI

>member
-1 MQILVPDVN
+1 MQIVVPDVN

-24 KNAGIEGPI
+24 KDAGIESPL
-33 EVTDRA
+33 EVVARA
-39 TPGNKFTVGAFGAPG
+39 TPGNRFTVGAFGAPG
-54 TWSLDQLDRAA
+54 TWMLDQLDRAA
-65 RTEDRSQ
+65 RTEGRSQ
-72 NSHGF
+72 NPYGF
-77 EDIFDGTELHLDIET
+77 EDLFDGTELHLDIET

-105 YVEDEHWMILVC
+105 YVEDEHWMILIC
-117 SWCIG
+117 SWCVG

-297 KNGDLARVK
+297 KARDLARVK

-322 WLADQG
+322 WLAAQG

-347 LPEEVREA
+347 LPDEVREA

-368 KYVIAQGSTNSDGRL
+368 KYVIAQGSTNSDDRL

-397 CLTGD
+397 TG
-402 HEVLTPD
+402 
-409 GWVRIEDW
+409 
-417 SGGRIATWNPT
+417 
-428 GEQIAFSEAKAVH
+428 
-441 FPYSGEMIHID
+441 
-452 STRIHQISTP
+452 
-462 DHDMPIRERD
+462 
-472 GSIEKVPV
+472 
-480 SELEGKR
+480 
-487 FFHYIRGSRR
+487 
-497 VTTKVRDD
+497 VT
-505 DLRVLLMVQ
+505 
-514 ADGTYPADGGVR
+514 
-526 LAFRKQ
+526 
-532 RKVERCRRLLR
+532 
-543 GAELVY
+543 
-549 VERKDHKT
+549 
-557 GYTRFTIRA
+557 
-566 QDCPLWLLMF
+566 
-576 KDKTFGPW
+576 
-584 IFDSNPSIFFEELV
+584 
-598 FWDGSWASS
+598 
-607 GANSAQYYST
+607 
-617 NKTNID
+617 
-623 LVQAFAHLSGMYCRV
+623 
-638 HQKRVD
+638 
-644 SRNPN
+644 
-649 WTPLWIANLWF
+649 
-660 SPGPGTE
+660 
-667 FRNGNGRNKWSTSE
+667 
-681 YSGLV
+681 
-686 HCARTTTG
+686 
-694 FFLVR
+694 
-699 REGSV
+699 
-704 WVTGNS
+704 
-710 GTVLSPH
+710 LSPH

-726 SEGAHDT
+726 AEGEHDT

-824 CIAEGSLVLTD
+824 C
-835 RGLVPIENV
+835 
-844 GVADKVWDGV
+844 
-854 EFVRHEGVI
+854 
-863 YKGQKEVMHYDGL
+863 
-876 TATPD
+876 
-881 HKVWASF
+881 
-888 EGEPRTVRLDYA
+888 
-900 ASCGARLVRTRSGRA
+900 
-915 PVRMGED
+915 
-922 HQSGSSIHPEG
+922 
-933 LAHADD
+933 
-939 ADRMHWVRTTAVVE
+939 
-953 PGEPATGPLEGL
+953 
-965 PVVQQSTRAPEVPGS
+965 
-980 NPHRGQTA
+980 
-988 VHESSRSELEALR
+988 
-1001 SEGNHLRLP
+1001 
-1010 FGYRSGALD
+1010 
-1019 SGEPGGTAAEAR
+1019 
-1031 TRSCGQR
+1031 
-1038 QRLCSWES
+1038 
-1046 PLGDAR
+1046 
-1052 AEYGQPAD
+1052 
-1060 YDSGRVSTRGLAL
+1060 
-1073 RGGSSAEED
+1073 
-1082 STGVLPRTDHRAS
+1082 
-1095 ASCGEGKAQELARNR
+1095 
-1110 TTVAV
+1110 
-1115 YDIVNAGPRHR
+1115 
-1126 FTVSDVLVHN
+1126 
-1136 CGFGGGAG
+1136 GFGGGAG

-1159 PDDVIWKGLTSLVET
+1159 PDDVIWEGLTSLVET

-1202 IPVDIEIVGNDRYVW
+1202 IPVDVEIVGNDRYVW

>member
-1 MQILVPDVN
+1 MQILVPDLN

-16 FVALQQAK
+16 FTALQRAK
-24 KNAGIEGPI
+24 QNARIEGPI
-33 EVTDRA
+33 DVQERA
-39 TPGNKFTVGAFGAPG
+39 TPGERFTVGAFGAPG
-54 TWSLDQLDRAA
+54 LWSLDQIDRAA
-65 RTEDRSQ
+65 RTEGRSQ
-72 NSHGF
+72 NSYGF
-77 EDIFDGTELHLDIET
+77 ESIFDGTELHLDIET
-92 YSTVDL
+92 YSRVDL

-105 YVEDEHWMILVC
+105 YVEDEEWRILIC

-122 QGEIHTAYGHEEISG
+122 QGEIHTAYGHKEVSG
-137 IPGLFDPT
+137 IPGLFDPA

-188 YPRSLKGF
+188 YPRSLTGF

-231 PADWEAY
+231 PADWDAY

-275 NDRGIKIDTAL
+275 NDRGLKIDTAL

-297 KNGDLARVK
+297 KKADLARVK

-322 WLADQG
+322 WLTERG

-341 LLERDD
+341 LLERED
-347 LPEEVREA
+347 LPYDVREA

-368 KYVIAQGSTNSDGRL
+368 KYIIAQNSTNSDGRL
-383 RGTIKYSNANTGRM
+383 RGTIKYAYANT
-397 CLTGD
+397 
-402 HEVLTPD
+402 
-409 GWVRIEDW
+409 
-417 SGGRIATWNPT
+417 A
-428 GEQIAFSEAKAVH
+428 
-441 FPYSGEMIHID
+441 
-452 STRIHQISTP
+452 
-462 DHDMPIRERD
+462 
-472 GSIEKVPV
+472 
-480 SELEGKR
+480 R
-487 FFHYIRGSRR
+487 F
-497 VTTKVRDD
+497 
-505 DLRVLLMVQ
+505 
-514 ADGTYPADGGVR
+514 
-526 LAFRKQ
+526 
-532 RKVERCRRLLR
+532 
-543 GAELVY
+543 
-549 VERKDHKT
+549 
-557 GYTRFTIRA
+557 
-566 QDCPLWLLMF
+566 
-576 KDKTFGPW
+576 
-584 IFDSNPSIFFEELV
+584 
-598 FWDGSWASS
+598 S
-607 GANSAQYYST
+607 GA
-617 NKTNID
+617 
-623 LVQAFAHLSGMYCRV
+623 
-638 HQKRVD
+638 
-644 SRNPN
+644 
-649 WTPLWIANLWF
+649 
-660 SPGPGTE
+660 
-667 FRNGNGRNKWSTSE
+667 
-681 YSGLV
+681 
-686 HCARTTTG
+686 
-694 FFLVR
+694 
-699 REGSV
+699 
-704 WVTGNS
+704 
-710 GTVLSPH
+710 VLSPH

-726 SEGAHDT
+726 SEGEHDT

-757 VRPLLV
+757 VRPLLM

-770 YSAIEARLTAWAAG
+770 YSAIEARLTAWVAG
-784 EDSVLESFRNGED
+784 EDSVLESFRRGED

-804 RMGGAKAGFDRQR
+804 RMGGEKAGFDRQR

-835 RGLVPIENV
+835 RGFVPIENV

-863 YKGQKEVMHYDGL
+863 YKGQKEVIHYGGL

-888 EGEPRTVRLDYA
+888 EGEPRAVRLDYA
-900 ASCGARLVRTRSGRA
+900 ASCGSRLVRTGSGGT
-915 PVRMGED
+915 PVRLGED
-922 HQSGSSIHPEG
+922 HQACATCCEG
-933 LAHADD
+933 
-939 ADRMHWVRTTAVVE
+939 E
-953 PGEPATGPLEGL
+953 
-965 PVVQQSTRAPEVPGS
+965 
-980 NPHRGQTA
+980 
-988 VHESSRSELEALR
+988 
-1001 SEGNHLRLP
+1001 
-1010 FGYRSGALD
+1010 
-1019 SGEPGGTAAEAR
+1019 
-1031 TRSCGQR
+1031 
-1038 QRLCSWES
+1038 
-1046 PLGDAR
+1046 
-1052 AEYGQPAD
+1052 
-1060 YDSGRVSTRGLAL
+1060 
-1073 RGGSSAEED
+1073 
-1082 STGVLPRTDHRAS
+1082 
-1095 ASCGEGKAQELARNR
+1095 AQELARDR
-1110 TTVAV
+1110 TTIAV
-1115 YDIVNAGPRHR
+1115 YDILNAGPRHR

-1159 PDDVIWKGLTSLVET
+1159 PEDVIWQGLTSLVET

-1190 TAFDKG
+1190 TAFDRG
-1196 GPASRR
+1196 GSASTR
-1202 IPVDIEIVGNDRYVW
+1202 IPVDVEIVGNDRYVW

-1229 RREYVQPKDRN
+1229 KREYVQPKDRN

-1325 LPDWAEGL
+1325 LPKWAEGL
-1333 PVEAAG
+1333 PIQAAG

>member
-24 KNAGIEGPI
+24 KDAGLEGPI

-39 TPGNKFTVGAFGAPG
+39 TPGNRFTVGAFGALG
-54 TWSLDQLDRAA
+54 TWTLDQLDRAA
-65 RTEDRSQ
+65 RTEGRSQ
-72 NSHGF
+72 NSYGF

-105 YVEDEHWMILVC
+105 YVEDEDWMILIC

-137 IPGLFDPT
+137 IPGLFDPN

-223 GRTLPEER
+223 CRTLPEER

-251 NIYRLGKGFPS
+251 NIYRLSKGFPS

-297 KNGDLARVK
+297 KKKDLARVK

-311 DNPNSVQQFKG
+311 ANPNSVQQFKG

-328 FEMESIDKAHVAE
+328 FEMDSIDKAHVAE

-347 LPEEVREA
+347 LPDEVREA

-383 RGTIKYSNANTGRM
+383 RGTIRYSNANTGRM
-397 CLTGD
+397 TG
-402 HEVLTPD
+402 
-409 GWVRIEDW
+409 
-417 SGGRIATWNPT
+417 
-428 GEQIAFSEAKAVH
+428 
-441 FPYSGEMIHID
+441 
-452 STRIHQISTP
+452 
-462 DHDMPIRERD
+462 
-472 GSIEKVPV
+472 
-480 SELEGKR
+480 
-487 FFHYIRGSRR
+487 
-497 VTTKVRDD
+497 VT
-505 DLRVLLMVQ
+505 
-514 ADGTYPADGGVR
+514 
-526 LAFRKQ
+526 
-532 RKVERCRRLLR
+532 
-543 GAELVY
+543 
-549 VERKDHKT
+549 
-557 GYTRFTIRA
+557 
-566 QDCPLWLLMF
+566 
-576 KDKTFGPW
+576 
-584 IFDSNPSIFFEELV
+584 
-598 FWDGSWASS
+598 
-607 GANSAQYYST
+607 
-617 NKTNID
+617 
-623 LVQAFAHLSGMYCRV
+623 
-638 HQKRVD
+638 
-644 SRNPN
+644 
-649 WTPLWIANLWF
+649 
-660 SPGPGTE
+660 
-667 FRNGNGRNKWSTSE
+667 
-681 YSGLV
+681 
-686 HCARTTTG
+686 
-694 FFLVR
+694 
-699 REGSV
+699 
-704 WVTGNS
+704 
-710 GTVLSPH
+710 LSPH

-726 SEGAHDT
+726 AEGEHDT

-757 VRPLLV
+757 VRPLLM

-824 CIAEGSLVLTD
+824 CIAKGSLVLTD

-844 GVADKVWDGV
+844 GIADKVWDGV
-854 EFVRHEGVI
+854 EFVRHEGVV
-863 YKGQKEVMHYDGL
+863 YKGQKDVMRYDGL

-900 ASCGARLVRTRSGRA
+900 AACGARLVRTGSNGA
-915 PVRMGED
+915 PVWMGED
-922 HQSGSSIHPEG
+922 HQSGSSLHSER
-933 LAHADD
+933 LAHTND
-939 ADRMHWVRTTAVVE
+939 ADRVHRVRATAVVE
-953 PGEPATGPLEGL
+953 PGKSALGPLEGL
-965 PVVQQSTRAPEVPGS
+965 PVVQQSTRAPEIPGS
-980 NPHRGQTA
+980 NPHRSQAA
-988 VHESSRSELEALR
+988 VHESTRSELEALW
-1001 SEGNHLRLP
+1001 SERDHLRLP
-1010 FGYRSGALD
+1010 VGDGGRTLD
-1019 SGEPGGTAAEAR
+1019 SGESGGASTEAR

-1038 QRLCSWES
+1038 QGVCSWES
-1046 PLGDAR
+1046 SLGDSITEHSQSGDHDSDGVSAR
-1052 AEYGQPAD
+1052 GVAIC
-1060 YDSGRVSTRGLAL
+1060 
-1073 RGGSSAEED
+1073 GGCGAEEASRGVHQRAD
-1082 STGVLPRTDHRAS
+1082 NRTGALG
-1095 ASCGEGKAQELARNR
+1095 CEGEAQELAGDRA
-1110 TTVAV
+1110 TVAV
-1115 YDIVNAGPRHR
+1115 YDILNAGPRHR

-1159 PDDVIWKGLTSLVET
+1159 PDNVIWEGLTSLVET

-1202 IPVDIEIVGNDRYVW
+1202 IPVDVEIVGNDRYVW

-1296 RTVTHVHDEIVT
+1296 RTVTHIHDEIVT

>member
-1 MQILVPDVN
+1 MNQQNPGLRPGVLSVYYTYVPTSEERTVQILVPDVN

-16 FVALQQAK
+16 FTALQKAK
-24 KNAGIEGPI
+24 KDARIEGPI
-33 EVTDRA
+33 EVADRA
-39 TPGNKFTVGAFGAPG
+39 KPGNRFTISAFGAPG

-65 RTEDRSQ
+65 RTEGRSQ
-72 NSHGF
+72 NSYGF

-92 YSTVDL
+92 YSRVDL

-105 YVEDEHWMILVC
+105 YVEDEEWMILIC

-122 QGEIHTAYGHEEISG
+122 RGEIHTAYGHEEVSG
-137 IPGLFDPT
+137 IPGLFDPA

-231 PADWEAY
+231 PADWDAY

-297 KNGDLARVK
+297 KKGDLARVK

-347 LPEEVREA
+347 LPDEVREA

-397 CLTGD
+397 TG
-402 HEVLTPD
+402 
-409 GWVRIEDW
+409 
-417 SGGRIATWNPT
+417 
-428 GEQIAFSEAKAVH
+428 
-441 FPYSGEMIHID
+441 
-452 STRIHQISTP
+452 
-462 DHDMPIRERD
+462 
-472 GSIEKVPV
+472 
-480 SELEGKR
+480 
-487 FFHYIRGSRR
+487 
-497 VTTKVRDD
+497 VT
-505 DLRVLLMVQ
+505 
-514 ADGTYPADGGVR
+514 
-526 LAFRKQ
+526 
-532 RKVERCRRLLR
+532 
-543 GAELVY
+543 
-549 VERKDHKT
+549 
-557 GYTRFTIRA
+557 
-566 QDCPLWLLMF
+566 
-576 KDKTFGPW
+576 
-584 IFDSNPSIFFEELV
+584 
-598 FWDGSWASS
+598 
-607 GANSAQYYST
+607 
-617 NKTNID
+617 
-623 LVQAFAHLSGMYCRV
+623 
-638 HQKRVD
+638 
-644 SRNPN
+644 
-649 WTPLWIANLWF
+649 
-660 SPGPGTE
+660 
-667 FRNGNGRNKWSTSE
+667 
-681 YSGLV
+681 
-686 HCARTTTG
+686 
-694 FFLVR
+694 
-699 REGSV
+699 
-704 WVTGNS
+704 
-710 GTVLSPH
+710 LSPH

-726 SEGAHDT
+726 AEGEHDT
-733 EAEQAAIDKL
+733 EAEQVAIDKL

-757 VRPLLV
+757 VRPLLL

-804 RMGGAKAGFDRQR
+804 RMGGEKAGFDRQR

-835 RGLVPIENV
+835 RGLVPIEKV
-844 GVADKVWDGV
+844 GIADKVWDGV
-854 EFVRHEGVI
+854 EFVRHEGVV
-863 YKGQKEVMHYDGL
+863 YKGQKEVMRYSGL

-900 ASCGARLVRTRSGRA
+900 AACGARLVRTGSSGS
-915 PVRMGED
+915 PVRLSED
-922 HQSGSSIHPEG
+922 H
-933 LAHADD
+933 
-939 ADRMHWVRTTAVVE
+939 RTCT
-953 PGEPATGPLEGL
+953 
-965 PVVQQSTRAPEVPGS
+965 SC
-980 NPHRGQTA
+980 
-988 VHESSRSELEALR
+988 
-1001 SEGNHLRLP
+1001 SEG
-1010 FGYRSGALD
+1010 
-1019 SGEPGGTAAEAR
+1019 E
-1031 TRSCGQR
+1031 
-1038 QRLCSWES
+1038 
-1046 PLGDAR
+1046 
-1052 AEYGQPAD
+1052 
-1060 YDSGRVSTRGLAL
+1060 
-1073 RGGSSAEED
+1073 
-1082 STGVLPRTDHRAS
+1082 
-1095 ASCGEGKAQELARNR
+1095 AQELARNR

-1115 YDIVNAGPRHR
+1115 YDILNAGPRHR
-1126 FTVSDVLVHN
+1126 FTVSSVLVHN

-1159 PDDVIWKGLTSLVET
+1159 PDDVIWEGLTSLVET

-1202 IPVDIEIVGNDRYVW
+1202 IPVDVEIVGNDRYVW

>member
-24 KNAGIEGPI
+24 KDAGIKSPI

-39 TPGNKFTVGAFGAPG
+39 KPGNRFTVGAFGAPG
-54 TWSLDQLDRAA
+54 TWTLDQLDRAA
-65 RTEDRSQ
+65 RTEGRSQ
-72 NSHGF
+72 NSYGF

-105 YVEDEHWMILVC
+105 YVEDEHWMILIC

-122 QGEIHTAYGHEEISG
+122 QGEIHTAYGHEEIKA
-137 IPGLFDPT
+137 IPGLFDPA

-231 PADWEAY
+231 PADWDAY

-297 KNGDLARVK
+297 KKKDLARVK

-347 LPEEVREA
+347 LPDEVREA

-397 CLTGD
+397 TG
-402 HEVLTPD
+402 
-409 GWVRIEDW
+409 
-417 SGGRIATWNPT
+417 
-428 GEQIAFSEAKAVH
+428 
-441 FPYSGEMIHID
+441 
-452 STRIHQISTP
+452 
-462 DHDMPIRERD
+462 
-472 GSIEKVPV
+472 
-480 SELEGKR
+480 
-487 FFHYIRGSRR
+487 
-497 VTTKVRDD
+497 VT
-505 DLRVLLMVQ
+505 
-514 ADGTYPADGGVR
+514 
-526 LAFRKQ
+526 
-532 RKVERCRRLLR
+532 
-543 GAELVY
+543 
-549 VERKDHKT
+549 
-557 GYTRFTIRA
+557 
-566 QDCPLWLLMF
+566 
-576 KDKTFGPW
+576 
-584 IFDSNPSIFFEELV
+584 
-598 FWDGSWASS
+598 
-607 GANSAQYYST
+607 
-617 NKTNID
+617 
-623 LVQAFAHLSGMYCRV
+623 
-638 HQKRVD
+638 
-644 SRNPN
+644 
-649 WTPLWIANLWF
+649 
-660 SPGPGTE
+660 
-667 FRNGNGRNKWSTSE
+667 
-681 YSGLV
+681 
-686 HCARTTTG
+686 
-694 FFLVR
+694 
-699 REGSV
+699 
-704 WVTGNS
+704 
-710 GTVLSPH
+710 LSPH

-726 SEGAHDT
+726 AEGEHDT
-733 EAEQAAIDKL
+733 DAEQAAIDRL
-743 LAGVHVGSEDLKKL
+743 LAGVYVGSEDLKKL
-757 VRPLLV
+757 VRPLLI

-784 EDSVLESFRNGED
+784 EDSVLESFRRGED

-804 RMGGAKAGFDRQR
+804 RMGGEKAGFDRQR
-817 GKSATLG
+817 GKAATLG
-824 CIAEGSLVLTD
+824 CIAEGSLVLTN
-835 RGLVPIENV
+835 RGLVPIESV
-844 GVADKVWDGV
+844 GIADKIWDGV
-854 EFVRHEGVI
+854 EFVRHEGVV
-863 YKGQKEVMHYDGL
+863 YKGQKEVMRYDGL
-876 TATPD
+876 IATPD

-888 EGEPRTVRLDYA
+888 EGEPRAVRLDYA
-900 ASCGARLVRTRSGRA
+900 ASCGARLVRTGSSGA

-922 HQSGSSIHPEG
+922 HQPGSSLHMEG
-933 LAHADD
+933 VAHTDD
-939 ADRMHWVRTTAVVE
+939 ADRVHRLRPTAVDE
-953 PGEPATGPLEGL
+953 SGELASGSFEGL
-965 PVVQQSTRAPEVPGS
+965 PVMQQSASPSEVPGS
-980 NPHRGQTA
+980 NPHHGQA
-988 VHESSRSELEALR
+988 ALHESPRSELEALR
-1001 SEGNHLRLP
+1001 GERNHLRLP
-1010 FGYRSGALD
+1010 LGYRGGTLD
-1019 SGEPGGTAAEAR
+1019 SGEPRRTATEAR
-1031 TRSCGQR
+1031 AGSCGQR
-1038 QRLCSWES
+1038 QGVCSREPS
-1046 PLGDAR
+1046 MGDAL
-1052 AEYGQPAD
+1052 AEHGQPTE
-1060 YDSGRVSTRGLAL
+1060 YHSGGVPPRGLAL
-1073 RGGSSAEED
+1073 CGGCSAEED
-1082 STGVLPRTDHRAS
+1082 SPGILPRADHRTS
-1095 ASCGEGKAQELARNR
+1095 ASSSEGEAQELAGDR

-1115 YDIVNAGPRHR
+1115 YDILNAGPRHR
-1126 FTVSDVLVHN
+1126 FTVSNVLVHN

-1159 PDDVIWKGLTSLVET
+1159 PDDVIWARLTSLVET

-1190 TAFDKG
+1190 TAFDRG

-1202 IPVDIEIVGNDRYVW
+1202 IPVDVEIVGNDRYVW

-1296 RTVTHVHDEIVT
+1296 HTVTHVHDEIVT

>member
-16 FVALQQAK
+16 FIALQQAK
-24 KNAGIEGPI
+24 KDAGINGPI

-39 TPGNKFTVGAFGAPG
+39 TPGNRFTVGAFGAPG
-54 TWSLDQLDRAA
+54 TWMLDQLDRAA
-65 RTEDRSQ
+65 RTEGRSQ
-72 NSHGF
+72 NSYGF

-105 YVEDEHWMILVC
+105 YVEDEHWMILIC

-122 QGEIHTAYGHEEISG
+122 QGEIHTAYGHEEVSG
-137 IPGLFDPT
+137 IPGLFDPA

-231 PADWEAY
+231 PTDWDAY

-286 AGAAHRQYEAN
+286 ASAAHRQYEAN
-297 KNGDLARVK
+297 KARDLVRVK

-322 WLADQG
+322 WLAAQG

-347 LPEEVREA
+347 LPDEVREA

-397 CLTGD
+397 TG
-402 HEVLTPD
+402 VTL
-409 GWVRIEDW
+409 
-417 SGGRIATWNPT
+417 
-428 GEQIAFSEAKAVH
+428 
-441 FPYSGEMIHID
+441 
-452 STRIHQISTP
+452 
-462 DHDMPIRERD
+462 
-472 GSIEKVPV
+472 SI
-480 SELEGKR
+480 
-487 FFHYIRGSRR
+487 
-497 VTTKVRDD
+497 
-505 DLRVLLMVQ
+505 Q
-514 ADGTYPADGGVR
+514 
-526 LAFRKQ
+526 
-532 RKVERCRRLLR
+532 
-543 GAELVY
+543 
-549 VERKDHKT
+549 
-557 GYTRFTIRA
+557 
-566 QDCPLWLLMF
+566 
-576 KDKTFGPW
+576 
-584 IFDSNPSIFFEELV
+584 
-598 FWDGSWASS
+598 
-607 GANSAQYYST
+607 
-617 NKTNID
+617 
-623 LVQAFAHLSGMYCRV
+623 
-638 HQKRVD
+638 
-644 SRNPN
+644 
-649 WTPLWIANLWF
+649 
-660 SPGPGTE
+660 
-667 FRNGNGRNKWSTSE
+667 
-681 YSGLV
+681 
-686 HCARTTTG
+686 
-694 FFLVR
+694 
-699 REGSV
+699 
-704 WVTGNS
+704 
-710 GTVLSPH
+710 

-726 SEGAHDT
+726 AEGEHDT
-733 EAEQAAIDKL
+733 EAEQAAINRL

-824 CIAEGSLVLTD
+824 C
-835 RGLVPIENV
+835 
-844 GVADKVWDGV
+844 
-854 EFVRHEGVI
+854 
-863 YKGQKEVMHYDGL
+863 
-876 TATPD
+876 
-881 HKVWASF
+881 
-888 EGEPRTVRLDYA
+888 
-900 ASCGARLVRTRSGRA
+900 
-915 PVRMGED
+915 
-922 HQSGSSIHPEG
+922 
-933 LAHADD
+933 
-939 ADRMHWVRTTAVVE
+939 
-953 PGEPATGPLEGL
+953 
-965 PVVQQSTRAPEVPGS
+965 
-980 NPHRGQTA
+980 
-988 VHESSRSELEALR
+988 
-1001 SEGNHLRLP
+1001 
-1010 FGYRSGALD
+1010 
-1019 SGEPGGTAAEAR
+1019 
-1031 TRSCGQR
+1031 
-1038 QRLCSWES
+1038 
-1046 PLGDAR
+1046 
-1052 AEYGQPAD
+1052 
-1060 YDSGRVSTRGLAL
+1060 
-1073 RGGSSAEED
+1073 
-1082 STGVLPRTDHRAS
+1082 
-1095 ASCGEGKAQELARNR
+1095 
-1110 TTVAV
+1110 
-1115 YDIVNAGPRHR
+1115 
-1126 FTVSDVLVHN
+1126 
-1136 CGFGGGAG
+1136 GFGGGAG

-1159 PDDVIWKGLTSLVET
+1159 PDDVIWQGLSSLVET
-1174 WRVAHP
+1174 WRIAHP

-1202 IPVDIEIVGNDRYVW
+1202 IPVDVEIVGNDRYVW

-1333 PVEAAG
+1333 PIQAAG

>member
-24 KNAGIEGPI
+24 KDAGIGGPI

-39 TPGNKFTVGAFGAPG
+39 TPGNRFTVGAFGAPG
-54 TWSLDQLDRAA
+54 TWTLDQLDRAA
-65 RTEDRSQ
+65 RTEGRSQ
-72 NSHGF
+72 NSYGF

-105 YVEDEHWMILVC
+105 YVEDKHWMILIC

-122 QGEIHTAYGHEEISG
+122 EGEIHTAYGHEEISG
-137 IPGLFDPT
+137 IPGLFDPA

-231 PADWEAY
+231 PTDWDAY

-251 NIYRLGKGFPS
+251 NIYRLRKGFPS
-262 AEEYEA
+262 VEEYEA

-275 NDRGIKIDTAL
+275 NDRGIKIDTDL
-286 AGAAHRQYEAN
+286 AGAAHRQYETN
-297 KNGDLARVK
+297 KKKDLARVK

-347 LPEEVREA
+347 LPDEVREA

-368 KYVIAQGSTNSDGRL
+368 KYVVARGSTNSDGRL

-397 CLTGD
+397 TG
-402 HEVLTPD
+402 
-409 GWVRIEDW
+409 
-417 SGGRIATWNPT
+417 
-428 GEQIAFSEAKAVH
+428 
-441 FPYSGEMIHID
+441 
-452 STRIHQISTP
+452 
-462 DHDMPIRERD
+462 
-472 GSIEKVPV
+472 
-480 SELEGKR
+480 
-487 FFHYIRGSRR
+487 
-497 VTTKVRDD
+497 VT
-505 DLRVLLMVQ
+505 
-514 ADGTYPADGGVR
+514 
-526 LAFRKQ
+526 
-532 RKVERCRRLLR
+532 
-543 GAELVY
+543 
-549 VERKDHKT
+549 
-557 GYTRFTIRA
+557 
-566 QDCPLWLLMF
+566 
-576 KDKTFGPW
+576 
-584 IFDSNPSIFFEELV
+584 
-598 FWDGSWASS
+598 
-607 GANSAQYYST
+607 
-617 NKTNID
+617 
-623 LVQAFAHLSGMYCRV
+623 
-638 HQKRVD
+638 
-644 SRNPN
+644 
-649 WTPLWIANLWF
+649 
-660 SPGPGTE
+660 
-667 FRNGNGRNKWSTSE
+667 
-681 YSGLV
+681 
-686 HCARTTTG
+686 
-694 FFLVR
+694 
-699 REGSV
+699 
-704 WVTGNS
+704 
-710 GTVLSPH
+710 LSPH

-726 SEGAHDT
+726 AEGEHDT
-733 EAEQAAIDKL
+733 EAEQEAIDRL

-757 VRPLLV
+757 VRPLLM

-835 RGLVPIENV
+835 QGLVPIEKV
-844 GVADKVWDGV
+844 DIADKVWDGV
-854 EFVRHEGVI
+854 GFVRHEGVV

-881 HKVWASF
+881 HEVWASF

-900 ASCGARLVRTRSGRA
+900 ASCGARLVRTGSSGA
-915 PVRMGED
+915 LVRVGED
-922 HQSGSSIHPEG
+922 YQPGSALHPEG
-933 LAHADD
+933 LAHPDD
-939 ADRMHWVRTTAVVE
+939 ADRVR
-953 PGEPATGPLEGL
+953 
-965 PVVQQSTRAPEVPGS
+965 R
-980 NPHRGQTA
+980 
-988 VHESSRSELEALR
+988 
-1001 SEGNHLRLP
+1001 
-1010 FGYRSGALD
+1010 
-1019 SGEPGGTAAEAR
+1019 
-1031 TRSCGQR
+1031 
-1038 QRLCSWES
+1038 
-1046 PLGDAR
+1046 
-1052 AEYGQPAD
+1052 
-1060 YDSGRVSTRGLAL
+1060 
-1073 RGGSSAEED
+1073 
-1082 STGVLPRTDHRAS
+1082 VLPRGDHRTS
-1095 ASCGEGKAQELARNR
+1095 APCGEGEAQELENNR

-1115 YDIVNAGPRHR
+1115 YDILNAGPRHR
-1126 FTVSDVLVHN
+1126 FTVSNVLVHN

-1159 PDDVIWKGLTSLVET
+1159 PDDVIWEGLTSLVET

-1202 IPVDIEIVGNDRYVW
+1202 IPVDVEIVGNDRYVW

-1240 GKPLPYRRRAWV
+1240 GKPLPYRRRAWI

-1308 ETTGGLTVERLS
+1308 ETTGGLTVGRLS

>member
-16 FVALQQAK
+16 FIALQQAK
-24 KNAGIEGPI
+24 KDASIEGPI

-39 TPGNKFTVGAFGAPG
+39 TPGNRFTVGAFGAPG
-54 TWSLDQLDRAA
+54 TWALDQLDRAA
-65 RTEDRSQ
+65 RTEGRSQ
-72 NSHGF
+72 NSYRF
-77 EDIFDGTELHLDIET
+77 EDIFNGTELHLDIET
-92 YSTVDL
+92 YSTIDL

-105 YVEDEHWMILVC
+105 YVEDEHWMILIC

-122 QGEIHTAYGHEEISG
+122 RGEIHTAYGHEEISG
-137 IPGLFDPT
+137 IPGLFDPA

-196 CKVVGGEAKDEAG
+196 CKIVGGEAKDEAG

-223 GRTLPEER
+223 VRTLPEER
-231 PADWEAY
+231 PADWDAY

-275 NDRGIKIDTAL
+275 NDRGIKIDMAL

-297 KNGDLARVK
+297 KKKDLARVK

-322 WLADQG
+322 WLATQG

-347 LPEEVREA
+347 LPDEVREA

-397 CLTGD
+397 TG
-402 HEVLTPD
+402 
-409 GWVRIEDW
+409 
-417 SGGRIATWNPT
+417 
-428 GEQIAFSEAKAVH
+428 
-441 FPYSGEMIHID
+441 
-452 STRIHQISTP
+452 
-462 DHDMPIRERD
+462 
-472 GSIEKVPV
+472 
-480 SELEGKR
+480 
-487 FFHYIRGSRR
+487 
-497 VTTKVRDD
+497 VT
-505 DLRVLLMVQ
+505 
-514 ADGTYPADGGVR
+514 
-526 LAFRKQ
+526 
-532 RKVERCRRLLR
+532 
-543 GAELVY
+543 
-549 VERKDHKT
+549 
-557 GYTRFTIRA
+557 
-566 QDCPLWLLMF
+566 
-576 KDKTFGPW
+576 
-584 IFDSNPSIFFEELV
+584 
-598 FWDGSWASS
+598 
-607 GANSAQYYST
+607 
-617 NKTNID
+617 
-623 LVQAFAHLSGMYCRV
+623 
-638 HQKRVD
+638 
-644 SRNPN
+644 
-649 WTPLWIANLWF
+649 
-660 SPGPGTE
+660 
-667 FRNGNGRNKWSTSE
+667 
-681 YSGLV
+681 
-686 HCARTTTG
+686 
-694 FFLVR
+694 
-699 REGSV
+699 
-704 WVTGNS
+704 
-710 GTVLSPH
+710 LSPH

-726 SEGAHDT
+726 AEGEHDT
-733 EAEQAAIDKL
+733 EAEQAAINKL

-835 RGLVPIENV
+835 RGLIPIENV
-844 GVADKVWDGV
+844 GIADKVWDGV

-900 ASCGARLVRTRSGRA
+900 ASCGARLIRTGSSGT
-915 PVRMGED
+915 PVRLGED
-922 HQSGSSIHPEG
+922 HQPGGALHPER

-939 ADRMHWVRTTAVVE
+939 VDRVHRMRTTAVVE
-953 PGEPATGPLEGL
+953 PGKLALGSLEGL
-965 PVVQQSTRAPEVPGS
+965 PIVQQSAYFAEVPGS
-980 NPHRGQTA
+980 DSHCGQTA
-988 VHESSRSELEALR
+988 MRESPRSKLEALR
-1001 SEGNHLRLP
+1001 SERDHLRLP
-1010 FGYRSGALD
+1010 VGYRSRALG
-1019 SGEPGGTAAEAR
+1019 SGELRGATSEAR
-1031 TRSCGQR
+1031 TGSGGQR
-1038 QRLCSWES
+1038 QGVCPREPSMGNTC
-1046 PLGDAR
+1046 
-1052 AEYGQPAD
+1052 AEYGQQAD
-1060 YDSGRVSTRGLAL
+1060 YDSGKVPTRGLAL
-1073 RGGSSAEED
+1073 RGGGSAEEA
-1082 STGVLPRTDHRAS
+1082 SPGILPRGDHQART
-1095 ASCGEGKAQELARNR
+1095 SCGGGEAQELAEDR

-1115 YDIVNAGPRHR
+1115 YDILNAGLRHR

-1159 PDDVIWKGLTSLVET
+1159 PDEVIWEGLTSLVKT

-1202 IPVDIEIVGNDRYVW
+1202 IPVDVEIVGNDRYVW

>member
-1 MQILVPDVN
+1 MQILVPDIN

-24 KNAGIEGPI
+24 KDAGIESPI
-33 EVTDRA
+33 EVTERA
-39 TPGNKFTVGAFGAPG
+39 TPGNRFTVGVFGAPG
-54 TWSLDQLDRAA
+54 TWRLDQLDRAA
-65 RTEDRSQ
+65 RTEGRSQ
-72 NSHGF
+72 NSYGF

-105 YVEDEHWMILVC
+105 YVEDEEWRILIC

-122 QGEIHTAYGHEEISG
+122 RGEIHTAYGHEEVSG
-137 IPGLFDPT
+137 IPGLFDPA

-209 GRLINMFSVPNRKG
+209 GRLINLFSVPNRKG
-223 GRTLPEER
+223 ERTLPEER
-231 PADWEAY
+231 PADWDAY
-238 VEYNRQDV
+238 VEYNQQDV

-268 WITATRI
+268 WITATKI

-297 KNGDLARVK
+297 KKADLARVK

-347 LPEEVREA
+347 LPDEVREA

-397 CLTGD
+397 TG
-402 HEVLTPD
+402 
-409 GWVRIEDW
+409 
-417 SGGRIATWNPT
+417 
-428 GEQIAFSEAKAVH
+428 
-441 FPYSGEMIHID
+441 
-452 STRIHQISTP
+452 
-462 DHDMPIRERD
+462 
-472 GSIEKVPV
+472 
-480 SELEGKR
+480 
-487 FFHYIRGSRR
+487 
-497 VTTKVRDD
+497 VT
-505 DLRVLLMVQ
+505 
-514 ADGTYPADGGVR
+514 
-526 LAFRKQ
+526 
-532 RKVERCRRLLR
+532 
-543 GAELVY
+543 
-549 VERKDHKT
+549 
-557 GYTRFTIRA
+557 
-566 QDCPLWLLMF
+566 
-576 KDKTFGPW
+576 
-584 IFDSNPSIFFEELV
+584 
-598 FWDGSWASS
+598 
-607 GANSAQYYST
+607 
-617 NKTNID
+617 
-623 LVQAFAHLSGMYCRV
+623 
-638 HQKRVD
+638 
-644 SRNPN
+644 
-649 WTPLWIANLWF
+649 
-660 SPGPGTE
+660 
-667 FRNGNGRNKWSTSE
+667 
-681 YSGLV
+681 
-686 HCARTTTG
+686 
-694 FFLVR
+694 
-699 REGSV
+699 
-704 WVTGNS
+704 
-710 GTVLSPH
+710 LSPH

-726 SEGAHDT
+726 AEGEHDT

-743 LAGVHVGSEDLKKL
+743 LAGVEVGSEDLKKL
-757 VRPLLV
+757 VRPLLM

-804 RMGGAKAGFDRQR
+804 RMGGVKAGFDRQR

-844 GVADKVWDGV
+844 GIADKIWDGV

-863 YKGQKEVMHYDGL
+863 YKGQKEVMHYGGL
-876 TATPD
+876 SATPD

-888 EGEPRTVRLDYA
+888 EGEPRAVRLDYA
-900 ASCGARLVRTRSGRA
+900 AACGARLLRTGSGRA
-915 PVRMGED
+915 PIRVGED
-922 HQSGSSIHPEG
+922 HQSRS
-933 LAHADD
+933 
-939 ADRMHWVRTTAVVE
+939 
-953 PGEPATGPLEGL
+953 
-965 PVVQQSTRAPEVPGS
+965 
-980 NPHRGQTA
+980 A
-988 VHESSRSELEALR
+988 VH
-1001 SEGNHLRLP
+1001 
-1010 FGYRSGALD
+1010 
-1019 SGEPGGTAAEAR
+1019 PG
-1031 TRSCGQR
+1031 
-1038 QRLCSWES
+1038 
-1046 PLGDAR
+1046 
-1052 AEYGQPAD
+1052 
-1060 YDSGRVSTRGLAL
+1060 
-1073 RGGSSAEED
+1073 
-1082 STGVLPRTDHRAS
+1082 TDHRAG
-1095 ASCGEGKAQELARNR
+1095 ASRSKGKTQELARDR
-1110 TTVAV
+1110 ATVAV
-1115 YDIVNAGPRHR
+1115 YDILNAGPRHR
-1126 FTVSDVLVHN
+1126 FTVSNVLVHN

-1196 GPASRR
+1196 GPASQR
-1202 IPVDIEIVGNDRYVW
+1202 IPVDVEIVGNDRYVW

>member
-1 MQILVPDVN
+1 MQILVPDLN

-16 FVALQQAK
+16 FTALQRAK
-24 KNAGIEGPI
+24 QNARIEGPI
-33 EVTDRA
+33 DVQERA
-39 TPGNKFTVGAFGAPG
+39 TPGERFTVGAFGAPG
-54 TWSLDQLDRAA
+54 LWSLDQIDRAA
-65 RTEDRSQ
+65 RTEGRSQ
-72 NSHGF
+72 NSYGF
-77 EDIFDGTELHLDIET
+77 ESIFDGTELHLDIET
-92 YSTVDL
+92 YSRVDL

-105 YVEDEHWMILVC
+105 YVEDEEWRILIC

-122 QGEIHTAYGHEEISG
+122 QGEIHTAYGHEEVSG
-137 IPGLFDPT
+137 IPGLFDPA

-168 GTYIDPEEY
+168 GTYLDPEEY

-231 PADWEAY
+231 PADWDAY

-275 NDRGIKIDTAL
+275 NDRGLKIDTAL
-286 AGAAHRQYEAN
+286 ASAAHRQYEAN
-297 KNGDLARVK
+297 KKADLARVK

-322 WLADQG
+322 WLTEQG

-341 LLERDD
+341 LLERED
-347 LPEEVREA
+347 LPDDVREA

-397 CLTGD
+397 TG
-402 HEVLTPD
+402 
-409 GWVRIEDW
+409 
-417 SGGRIATWNPT
+417 
-428 GEQIAFSEAKAVH
+428 
-441 FPYSGEMIHID
+441 
-452 STRIHQISTP
+452 
-462 DHDMPIRERD
+462 
-472 GSIEKVPV
+472 
-480 SELEGKR
+480 
-487 FFHYIRGSRR
+487 
-497 VTTKVRDD
+497 VT
-505 DLRVLLMVQ
+505 
-514 ADGTYPADGGVR
+514 
-526 LAFRKQ
+526 
-532 RKVERCRRLLR
+532 
-543 GAELVY
+543 
-549 VERKDHKT
+549 
-557 GYTRFTIRA
+557 
-566 QDCPLWLLMF
+566 
-576 KDKTFGPW
+576 
-584 IFDSNPSIFFEELV
+584 
-598 FWDGSWASS
+598 
-607 GANSAQYYST
+607 
-617 NKTNID
+617 
-623 LVQAFAHLSGMYCRV
+623 
-638 HQKRVD
+638 
-644 SRNPN
+644 
-649 WTPLWIANLWF
+649 
-660 SPGPGTE
+660 
-667 FRNGNGRNKWSTSE
+667 
-681 YSGLV
+681 
-686 HCARTTTG
+686 
-694 FFLVR
+694 
-699 REGSV
+699 
-704 WVTGNS
+704 
-710 GTVLSPH
+710 LSPH

-726 SEGAHDT
+726 SEGEHDT

-804 RMGGAKAGFDRQR
+804 RMGGEKAGFDRQR

-824 CIAEGSLVLTD
+824 
-835 RGLVPIENV
+835 
-844 GVADKVWDGV
+844 
-854 EFVRHEGVI
+854 
-863 YKGQKEVMHYDGL
+863 
-876 TATPD
+876 
-881 HKVWASF
+881 
-888 EGEPRTVRLDYA
+888 
-900 ASCGARLVRTRSGRA
+900 
-915 PVRMGED
+915 
-922 HQSGSSIHPEG
+922 
-933 LAHADD
+933 
-939 ADRMHWVRTTAVVE
+939 
-953 PGEPATGPLEGL
+953 
-965 PVVQQSTRAPEVPGS
+965 
-980 NPHRGQTA
+980 
-988 VHESSRSELEALR
+988 
-1001 SEGNHLRLP
+1001 
-1010 FGYRSGALD
+1010 
-1019 SGEPGGTAAEAR
+1019 
-1031 TRSCGQR
+1031 
-1038 QRLCSWES
+1038 
-1046 PLGDAR
+1046 
-1052 AEYGQPAD
+1052 
-1060 YDSGRVSTRGLAL
+1060 
-1073 RGGSSAEED
+1073 
-1082 STGVLPRTDHRAS
+1082 
-1095 ASCGEGKAQELARNR
+1095 
-1110 TTVAV
+1110 
-1115 YDIVNAGPRHR
+1115 
-1126 FTVSDVLVHN
+1126 

-1159 PDDVIWKGLTSLVET
+1159 PDDVIWAGLSSLVET

-1190 TAFDKG
+1190 TAFDRG
-1196 GPASRR
+1196 GPASAR
-1202 IPVDIEIVGNDRYVW
+1202 IPVDVEIVGNDRYVW

-1229 RREYVQPKDRN
+1229 KREYVQPKDRN
-1240 GKPLPYRRRAWV
+1240 GKPLPYRRKAWV

-1325 LPDWAEGL
+1325 LPKWAEGL
-1333 PVEAAG
+1333 PIQAAG

>member
-1 MQILVPDVN
+1 MQILVPDVS

-24 KNAGIEGPI
+24 RDAGIESPI

-39 TPGNKFTVGAFGAPG
+39 RPGNRFTVGAFGAPG
-54 TWSLDQLDRAA
+54 TWMLDQLDRAA
-65 RTEDRSQ
+65 RTESRSQ
-72 NSHGF
+72 NSYGF

-105 YVEDEHWMILVC
+105 YVEDEHWMILIC

-122 QGEIHTAYGHEEISG
+122 QGEIHTAYGHEEIAA
-137 IPGLFDPT
+137 IPGLFDPE

-154 FERINFSALKGLPV
+154 FERINFSALKGLSV

-231 PADWEAY
+231 PADWDAY

-286 AGAAHRQYEAN
+286 AGAAHRQYETN
-297 KNGDLARVK
+297 KKKDLARVK

-347 LPEEVREA
+347 LPDEVREA

-402 HEVLTPD
+402 HEVLTPS

-417 SGGRIATWNPT
+417 AGGRIATWSPV

-452 STRIHQISTP
+452 STRIRQISTP

-472 GSIEKVPV
+472 GSIKKVPV
-480 SELEGKR
+480 SELAGKR

-497 VTTKVRDD
+497 VSTKVRDN

-532 RKVERCRRLLR
+532 RKVERCRHLLR
-543 GAELVY
+543 GAEIVY
-549 VERKDHKT
+549 AERKDYKT
-557 GYTRFTIRA
+557 GYTRFSIRA

-638 HQKRVD
+638 HQKKAD

-649 WTPLWIANLWF
+649 WAPSWIANLWF

-667 FRNGNGRNKWSTSE
+667 FRNGNGRNQWSTSE

-726 SEGAHDT
+726 AEGEHDT

-763 GPFTVSD
+763 GPFTVAD

-824 CIAEGSLVLTD
+824 
-835 RGLVPIENV
+835 
-844 GVADKVWDGV
+844 
-854 EFVRHEGVI
+854 
-863 YKGQKEVMHYDGL
+863 
-876 TATPD
+876 
-881 HKVWASF
+881 
-888 EGEPRTVRLDYA
+888 
-900 ASCGARLVRTRSGRA
+900 
-915 PVRMGED
+915 
-922 HQSGSSIHPEG
+922 
-933 LAHADD
+933 
-939 ADRMHWVRTTAVVE
+939 
-953 PGEPATGPLEGL
+953 
-965 PVVQQSTRAPEVPGS
+965 
-980 NPHRGQTA
+980 
-988 VHESSRSELEALR
+988 
-1001 SEGNHLRLP
+1001 
-1010 FGYRSGALD
+1010 
-1019 SGEPGGTAAEAR
+1019 
-1031 TRSCGQR
+1031 
-1038 QRLCSWES
+1038 
-1046 PLGDAR
+1046 
-1052 AEYGQPAD
+1052 
-1060 YDSGRVSTRGLAL
+1060 
-1073 RGGSSAEED
+1073 
-1082 STGVLPRTDHRAS
+1082 
-1095 ASCGEGKAQELARNR
+1095 
-1110 TTVAV
+1110 
-1115 YDIVNAGPRHR
+1115 
-1126 FTVSDVLVHN
+1126 

-1202 IPVDIEIVGNDRYVW
+1202 IPVDVEIVGNDRYVW

>member
-10 GLTGEQ
+10 SLTGEQ

-24 KNAGIEGPI
+24 TDAGIEGPI

-39 TPGNKFTVGAFGAPG
+39 TPGNRFTVGAFGAPG
-54 TWSLDQLDRAA
+54 TWTLDQIDRAA
-65 RTEDRSQ
+65 RTEGRSQ
-72 NSHGF
+72 NSNGF
-77 EDIFDGTELHLDIET
+77 EDIFDGSELHLDIET
-92 YSTVDL
+92 YSRVDL

-105 YVEDEHWMILVC
+105 YVEDEHWMILIC

-137 IPGLFDPT
+137 IPGLFDPA

-231 PADWEAY
+231 PADWDAY

-286 AGAAHRQYEAN
+286 AGAAHHQYEAN
-297 KNGDLARVK
+297 KKEDLARVK

-322 WLADQG
+322 WLTNQG

-347 LPEEVREA
+347 LPDEVREA

-368 KYVIAQGSTNSDGRL
+368 KYIIAQGSTNSDGRL

-397 CLTGD
+397 TG
-402 HEVLTPD
+402 
-409 GWVRIEDW
+409 
-417 SGGRIATWNPT
+417 
-428 GEQIAFSEAKAVH
+428 
-441 FPYSGEMIHID
+441 
-452 STRIHQISTP
+452 
-462 DHDMPIRERD
+462 
-472 GSIEKVPV
+472 
-480 SELEGKR
+480 
-487 FFHYIRGSRR
+487 
-497 VTTKVRDD
+497 VT
-505 DLRVLLMVQ
+505 
-514 ADGTYPADGGVR
+514 
-526 LAFRKQ
+526 
-532 RKVERCRRLLR
+532 
-543 GAELVY
+543 
-549 VERKDHKT
+549 
-557 GYTRFTIRA
+557 
-566 QDCPLWLLMF
+566 
-576 KDKTFGPW
+576 
-584 IFDSNPSIFFEELV
+584 
-598 FWDGSWASS
+598 
-607 GANSAQYYST
+607 
-617 NKTNID
+617 
-623 LVQAFAHLSGMYCRV
+623 
-638 HQKRVD
+638 
-644 SRNPN
+644 
-649 WTPLWIANLWF
+649 
-660 SPGPGTE
+660 
-667 FRNGNGRNKWSTSE
+667 
-681 YSGLV
+681 
-686 HCARTTTG
+686 
-694 FFLVR
+694 
-699 REGSV
+699 
-704 WVTGNS
+704 
-710 GTVLSPH
+710 LSPH

-726 SEGAHDT
+726 AEGEHDT
-733 EAEQAAIDKL
+733 EAEQAAIDRL

-844 GVADKVWDGV
+844 GIADKVWDGV
-854 EFVRHEGVI
+854 EFVRHDGVI
-863 YKGQKEVMHYDGL
+863 YKGQKEAMTYDNL

-888 EGEPRTVRLDYA
+888 EGAPRTVRLDYA
-900 ASCGARLVRTRSGRA
+900 AACGARLVRTGSSGA
-915 PVRMGED
+915 PVR
-922 HQSGSSIHPEG
+922 
-933 LAHADD
+933 L
-939 ADRMHWVRTTAVVE
+939 
-953 PGEPATGPLEGL
+953 
-965 PVVQQSTRAPEVPGS
+965 
-980 NPHRGQTA
+980 
-988 VHESSRSELEALR
+988 
-1001 SEGNHLRLP
+1001 
-1010 FGYRSGALD
+1010 
-1019 SGEPGGTAAEAR
+1019 
-1031 TRSCGQR
+1031 
-1038 QRLCSWES
+1038 
-1046 PLGDAR
+1046 
-1052 AEYGQPAD
+1052 
-1060 YDSGRVSTRGLAL
+1060 
-1073 RGGSSAEED
+1073 
-1082 STGVLPRTDHRAS
+1082 
-1095 ASCGEGKAQELARNR
+1095 GEGEAQELARDR

-1115 YDIVNAGPRHR
+1115 YDILNAGPRHR
-1126 FTVSDVLVHN
+1126 FTVSNVLVHN

-1159 PDDVIWKGLTSLVET
+1159 PDDVIWEGLTSLVET
-1174 WRVAHP
+1174 WRIAHP

-1190 TAFDKG
+1190 TAFDRG
-1196 GPASRR
+1196 GPASTR
-1202 IPVDIEIVGNDRYVW
+1202 IPVDVEIVGNDRYVW

-1229 RREYVQPKDRN
+1229 KREYVQPKDRN

>member
-16 FVALQQAK
+16 FVVLQQAK
-24 KNAGIEGPI
+24 KDAGIEGPI

-39 TPGNKFTVGAFGAPG
+39 KPGNRFTVGAFGALG

-65 RTEDRSQ
+65 RTEGRSQ
-72 NSHGF
+72 NSYGF

-105 YVEDEHWMILVC
+105 YVEDEHWIILIC

-223 GRTLPEER
+223 VRTLPEER
-231 PADWEAY
+231 PADWDAY

-297 KNGDLARVK
+297 KKRDLARVK

-322 WLADQG
+322 WLTNQG

-347 LPEEVREA
+347 LPDEVREA

-397 CLTGD
+397 TG
-402 HEVLTPD
+402 
-409 GWVRIEDW
+409 
-417 SGGRIATWNPT
+417 
-428 GEQIAFSEAKAVH
+428 
-441 FPYSGEMIHID
+441 
-452 STRIHQISTP
+452 
-462 DHDMPIRERD
+462 
-472 GSIEKVPV
+472 
-480 SELEGKR
+480 
-487 FFHYIRGSRR
+487 
-497 VTTKVRDD
+497 VT
-505 DLRVLLMVQ
+505 
-514 ADGTYPADGGVR
+514 
-526 LAFRKQ
+526 
-532 RKVERCRRLLR
+532 
-543 GAELVY
+543 
-549 VERKDHKT
+549 
-557 GYTRFTIRA
+557 
-566 QDCPLWLLMF
+566 
-576 KDKTFGPW
+576 
-584 IFDSNPSIFFEELV
+584 
-598 FWDGSWASS
+598 
-607 GANSAQYYST
+607 
-617 NKTNID
+617 
-623 LVQAFAHLSGMYCRV
+623 
-638 HQKRVD
+638 
-644 SRNPN
+644 
-649 WTPLWIANLWF
+649 
-660 SPGPGTE
+660 
-667 FRNGNGRNKWSTSE
+667 
-681 YSGLV
+681 
-686 HCARTTTG
+686 
-694 FFLVR
+694 
-699 REGSV
+699 
-704 WVTGNS
+704 
-710 GTVLSPH
+710 LSPH

-726 SEGAHDT
+726 AEGEHDT

-784 EDSVLESFRNGED
+784 EDSVLESFRKGED

-824 CIAEGSLVLTD
+824 CIAEGSPVLTD

-854 EFVRHEGVI
+854 AFVRHEGVI
-863 YKGQKEVMHYDGL
+863 YKGQKEVMHYGGL

-888 EGEPRTVRLDYA
+888 EGEPRAVRLDYA
-900 ASCGARLVRTRSGRA
+900 AACGARLIRTGSSWA

-922 HQSGSSIHPEG
+922 HQSRSALHPKG
-933 LAHADD
+933 LAHTND
-939 ADRMHWVRTTAVVE
+939 ADRMLWVRTTAVVE

-1001 SEGNHLRLP
+1001 SERNHLRLP
-1010 FGYRSGALD
+1010 FSYRSRALGSGELGGATPEARVGSCGQQQGVC
-1019 SGEPGGTAAEAR
+1019 SGEPSMGN
-1031 TRSCGQR
+1031 
-1038 QRLCSWES
+1038 
-1046 PLGDAR
+1046 AR

-1095 ASCGEGKAQELARNR
+1095 ASCGEGEAQELVRNR

-1159 PDDVIWKGLTSLVET
+1159 PEDVIWEGLTSLVET

-1202 IPVDIEIVGNDRYVW
+1202 IPVDVEIVGNDRYVW

-1325 LPDWAEGL
+1325 LPNWAEGL

>member
-1 MQILVPDVN
+1 MQIQVPDVN

-24 KNAGIEGPI
+24 KDAGIEGPI
-33 EVTDRA
+33 EVVDRA
-39 TPGNKFTVGAFGAPG
+39 TPGNRFTVGAFGAPG
-54 TWSLDQLDRAA
+54 TWSLEQLDRAA
-65 RTEDRSQ
+65 RTEDRS
-72 NSHGF
+72 SGTYGF

-105 YVEDEHWMILVC
+105 YVEDEHWMILIC

-137 IPGLFDPT
+137 IPGLFDSN

-251 NIYRLGKGFPS
+251 NIYQLGKGFPS
-262 AEEYEA
+262 LEEYEA

-297 KNGDLARVK
+297 KKRDLARVK

-322 WLADQG
+322 WLAEQG

-347 LPEEVREA
+347 LSDEVREA

-397 CLTGD
+397 TG
-402 HEVLTPD
+402 
-409 GWVRIEDW
+409 
-417 SGGRIATWNPT
+417 
-428 GEQIAFSEAKAVH
+428 
-441 FPYSGEMIHID
+441 
-452 STRIHQISTP
+452 
-462 DHDMPIRERD
+462 
-472 GSIEKVPV
+472 
-480 SELEGKR
+480 
-487 FFHYIRGSRR
+487 
-497 VTTKVRDD
+497 VT
-505 DLRVLLMVQ
+505 
-514 ADGTYPADGGVR
+514 
-526 LAFRKQ
+526 
-532 RKVERCRRLLR
+532 
-543 GAELVY
+543 
-549 VERKDHKT
+549 
-557 GYTRFTIRA
+557 
-566 QDCPLWLLMF
+566 
-576 KDKTFGPW
+576 
-584 IFDSNPSIFFEELV
+584 
-598 FWDGSWASS
+598 
-607 GANSAQYYST
+607 
-617 NKTNID
+617 
-623 LVQAFAHLSGMYCRV
+623 
-638 HQKRVD
+638 
-644 SRNPN
+644 
-649 WTPLWIANLWF
+649 
-660 SPGPGTE
+660 
-667 FRNGNGRNKWSTSE
+667 
-681 YSGLV
+681 
-686 HCARTTTG
+686 
-694 FFLVR
+694 
-699 REGSV
+699 
-704 WVTGNS
+704 
-710 GTVLSPH
+710 LSPH

-726 SEGAHDT
+726 SDGEHDT

-757 VRPLLV
+757 VRPLLM

-824 CIAEGSLVLTD
+824 C
-835 RGLVPIENV
+835 
-844 GVADKVWDGV
+844 
-854 EFVRHEGVI
+854 
-863 YKGQKEVMHYDGL
+863 
-876 TATPD
+876 
-881 HKVWASF
+881 
-888 EGEPRTVRLDYA
+888 
-900 ASCGARLVRTRSGRA
+900 
-915 PVRMGED
+915 
-922 HQSGSSIHPEG
+922 
-933 LAHADD
+933 
-939 ADRMHWVRTTAVVE
+939 
-953 PGEPATGPLEGL
+953 
-965 PVVQQSTRAPEVPGS
+965 
-980 NPHRGQTA
+980 
-988 VHESSRSELEALR
+988 
-1001 SEGNHLRLP
+1001 
-1010 FGYRSGALD
+1010 
-1019 SGEPGGTAAEAR
+1019 
-1031 TRSCGQR
+1031 
-1038 QRLCSWES
+1038 
-1046 PLGDAR
+1046 
-1052 AEYGQPAD
+1052 
-1060 YDSGRVSTRGLAL
+1060 
-1073 RGGSSAEED
+1073 
-1082 STGVLPRTDHRAS
+1082 
-1095 ASCGEGKAQELARNR
+1095 
-1110 TTVAV
+1110 
-1115 YDIVNAGPRHR
+1115 
-1126 FTVSDVLVHN
+1126 
-1136 CGFGGGAG
+1136 GFGGGAG

-1159 PDDVIWKGLTSLVET
+1159 PDDVIWEGLTSLVET

-1202 IPVDIEIVGNDRYVW
+1202 IPVDVEIVGNDRYVW

>member
-24 KNAGIEGPI
+24 KDTGIEGPI
-33 EVTDRA
+33 EVTERA
-39 TPGNKFTVGAFGAPG
+39 TPGNRFTVGAFGAPG

-65 RTEDRSQ
+65 RTEGRSQ
-72 NSHGF
+72 NTYGF
-77 EDIFDGTELHLDIET
+77 ESIFDGTELHLDIET
-92 YSTVDL
+92 YSRVDL

-105 YVEDEHWMILVC
+105 YVEDEKWMILIC

-122 QGEIHTAYGHEEISG
+122 RGEIHTAYGHEEVSG
-137 IPGLFDPT
+137 IPGLFDPA

-231 PADWEAY
+231 PADWDAY

-297 KNGDLARVK
+297 KKEDLARVK

-322 WLADQG
+322 WLAEQG

-347 LPEEVREA
+347 LPDEVREA

-397 CLTGD
+397 TG
-402 HEVLTPD
+402 VTL
-409 GWVRIEDW
+409 
-417 SGGRIATWNPT
+417 
-428 GEQIAFSEAKAVH
+428 
-441 FPYSGEMIHID
+441 
-452 STRIHQISTP
+452 
-462 DHDMPIRERD
+462 
-472 GSIEKVPV
+472 SI
-480 SELEGKR
+480 
-487 FFHYIRGSRR
+487 
-497 VTTKVRDD
+497 
-505 DLRVLLMVQ
+505 Q
-514 ADGTYPADGGVR
+514 
-526 LAFRKQ
+526 
-532 RKVERCRRLLR
+532 
-543 GAELVY
+543 
-549 VERKDHKT
+549 
-557 GYTRFTIRA
+557 
-566 QDCPLWLLMF
+566 
-576 KDKTFGPW
+576 
-584 IFDSNPSIFFEELV
+584 
-598 FWDGSWASS
+598 
-607 GANSAQYYST
+607 
-617 NKTNID
+617 
-623 LVQAFAHLSGMYCRV
+623 
-638 HQKRVD
+638 
-644 SRNPN
+644 
-649 WTPLWIANLWF
+649 
-660 SPGPGTE
+660 
-667 FRNGNGRNKWSTSE
+667 
-681 YSGLV
+681 
-686 HCARTTTG
+686 
-694 FFLVR
+694 
-699 REGSV
+699 
-704 WVTGNS
+704 
-710 GTVLSPH
+710 

-726 SEGAHDT
+726 AEGEHDT

-757 VRPLLV
+757 VRPLLL

-835 RGLVPIENV
+835 RGLVPIEKV
-844 GVADKVWDGV
+844 GIADKVWDGV

-863 YKGQKEVMHYDGL
+863 YKGQKEVMTYDNL
-876 TATPD
+876 TATPE

-900 ASCGARLVRTRSGRA
+900 ASCGARLVRTGSGGS
-915 PVRMGED
+915 PVRLGED
-922 HQSGSSIHPEG
+922 HQSRGSLHPERV
-933 LAHADD
+933 AYTDD
-939 ADRMHWVRTTAVVE
+939 VDQVHWVRATAVVE
-953 PGEPATGPLEGL
+953 FGESPAGAFERL
-965 PVVQQSTRAPEVPGS
+965 PVMQQSTNAPSVSGS
-980 NPHRGQTA
+980 DSHRGQA
-988 VHESSRSELEALR
+988 AMHESERSELVSVWSA
-1001 SEGNHLRLP
+1001 GDYLRLP
-1010 FGYRSGALD
+1010 FGDRSRALD
-1019 SGEPGGTAAEAR
+1019 SREPGGAPAEAR

-1038 QRLCSWES
+1038 QGVCSREPS
-1046 PLGDAR
+1046 LGDSGS
-1052 AEYGQPAD
+1052 EYGQ
-1060 YDSGRVSTRGLAL
+1060 SQEHNLSRVSPRGLAL
-1073 RGGSSAEED
+1073 RGAND
-1082 STGVLPRTDHRAS
+1082 STEASRGIHPRANHRAGT
-1095 ASCGEGKAQELARNR
+1095 AGCEREAQELAWNR
-1110 TTVAV
+1110 ATVAV
-1115 YDIVNAGPRHR
+1115 YDILNAGPRHR
-1126 FTVSDVLVHN
+1126 FTVSGALVHN

-1159 PDDVIWKGLTSLVET
+1159 PDEVIWKGLTSLVET

-1202 IPVDIEIVGNDRYVW
+1202 IPVDVEIVGNDRYVW

>member
-1 MQILVPDVN
+1 MQILVPDIN

-16 FVALQQAK
+16 FTTLQQAK
-24 KNAGIEGPI
+24 RDAGIEGPLDVQ
-33 EVTDRA
+33 ERA
-39 TPGNKFTVGAFGAPG
+39 TPGARFTVGAFGAPG
-54 TWSLDQLDRAA
+54 LWSLDQIDRAA
-65 RTEDRSQ
+65 RTEGRSQ
-72 NSHGF
+72 NSYGF

-92 YSTVDL
+92 YSRVDL

-105 YVEDEHWMILVC
+105 YVEDEEWMILIC

-122 QGEIHTAYGHEEISG
+122 QGEIHTAYGHEEVSG
-137 IPGLFDPT
+137 IPGLFDPK

-297 KNGDLARVK
+297 KKRDLARIK

-347 LPEEVREA
+347 LPDEVREA

-397 CLTGD
+397 TG
-402 HEVLTPD
+402 
-409 GWVRIEDW
+409 
-417 SGGRIATWNPT
+417 
-428 GEQIAFSEAKAVH
+428 
-441 FPYSGEMIHID
+441 
-452 STRIHQISTP
+452 
-462 DHDMPIRERD
+462 
-472 GSIEKVPV
+472 
-480 SELEGKR
+480 
-487 FFHYIRGSRR
+487 
-497 VTTKVRDD
+497 VT
-505 DLRVLLMVQ
+505 
-514 ADGTYPADGGVR
+514 
-526 LAFRKQ
+526 
-532 RKVERCRRLLR
+532 
-543 GAELVY
+543 
-549 VERKDHKT
+549 
-557 GYTRFTIRA
+557 
-566 QDCPLWLLMF
+566 
-576 KDKTFGPW
+576 
-584 IFDSNPSIFFEELV
+584 
-598 FWDGSWASS
+598 
-607 GANSAQYYST
+607 
-617 NKTNID
+617 
-623 LVQAFAHLSGMYCRV
+623 
-638 HQKRVD
+638 
-644 SRNPN
+644 
-649 WTPLWIANLWF
+649 
-660 SPGPGTE
+660 
-667 FRNGNGRNKWSTSE
+667 
-681 YSGLV
+681 
-686 HCARTTTG
+686 
-694 FFLVR
+694 
-699 REGSV
+699 
-704 WVTGNS
+704 
-710 GTVLSPH
+710 LSPH

-726 SEGAHDT
+726 ADGEHDT

-757 VRPLLV
+757 VRPLLM

-824 CIAEGSLVLTD
+824 CIAEGSQVLTN

-844 GVADKVWDGV
+844 DIADKVWDGV

-863 YKGQKEVMHYDGL
+863 YKGQKEVMRYDGL

-900 ASCGARLVRTRSGRA
+900 ATRRARLVRTGSSGT

-922 HQSGSSIHPEG
+922 HLSGSALHPEG
-933 LAHADD
+933 LAHTDD
-939 ADRMHWVRTTAVVE
+939 VDRVHWMRATAVVK
-953 PGEPATGPLEGL
+953 PGEPSTRSVKRL
-965 PVVQQSTRAPEVPGS
+965 PVVQQSTRAPEVPGTDS
-980 NPHRGQTA
+980 HCGQA
-988 VHESSRSELEALR
+988 AMHESTRSELESLR
-1001 SEGNHLRLP
+1001 GSGNNLRLP
-1010 FGYRSGALD
+1010 FSDRSGTLD
-1019 SGEPGGTAAEAR
+1019 SGEPGRAAFEAR
-1031 TRSCGQR
+1031 TGSRGQR
-1038 QRLCSWES
+1038 QGVCSGEP
-1046 PLGDAR
+1046 PLGDSGP
-1052 AEYGQPAD
+1052 EPGQSTEHD
-1060 YDSGRVSTRGLAL
+1060 LSRVPPRRVAL
-1073 RGGSSAEED
+1073 RGADD
-1082 STGVLPRTDHRAS
+1082 STETSRGVHQRTDHRTGAIGR
-1095 ASCGEGKAQELARNR
+1095 AGEAQELARDR
-1110 TTVAV
+1110 TTIAV
-1115 YDIVNAGPRHR
+1115 YDILNAGPRHR
-1126 FTVSDVLVHN
+1126 FTVSNVLVHN

-1159 PDDVIWKGLTSLVET
+1159 PDDVIWEGLTSLVET

-1202 IPVDIEIVGNDRYVW
+1202 IPVDVEIVGNDRYVW

>member
-16 FVALQQAK
+16 FTALQQAK
-24 KNAGIEGPI
+24 KDAGIEGPI
-33 EVTDRA
+33 EVADRA
-39 TPGNKFTVGAFGAPG
+39 TPGNRFTVGAFGAPG

-65 RTEDRSQ
+65 RTESRSQ
-72 NSHGF
+72 NSYGF
-77 EDIFDGTELHLDIET
+77 ENIFDGTELHLDIET
-92 YSTVDL
+92 YSRVDL

-105 YVEDEHWMILVC
+105 YVEDEDWMILIC

-137 IPGLFDPT
+137 IPGLFDPA

-223 GRTLPEER
+223 GRTLPGER

-297 KNGDLARVK
+297 KKKDLARVK

-347 LPEEVREA
+347 LPDEVREA

-397 CLTGD
+397 TG
-402 HEVLTPD
+402 
-409 GWVRIEDW
+409 
-417 SGGRIATWNPT
+417 
-428 GEQIAFSEAKAVH
+428 
-441 FPYSGEMIHID
+441 
-452 STRIHQISTP
+452 
-462 DHDMPIRERD
+462 
-472 GSIEKVPV
+472 
-480 SELEGKR
+480 
-487 FFHYIRGSRR
+487 
-497 VTTKVRDD
+497 VT
-505 DLRVLLMVQ
+505 
-514 ADGTYPADGGVR
+514 
-526 LAFRKQ
+526 
-532 RKVERCRRLLR
+532 
-543 GAELVY
+543 
-549 VERKDHKT
+549 
-557 GYTRFTIRA
+557 
-566 QDCPLWLLMF
+566 
-576 KDKTFGPW
+576 
-584 IFDSNPSIFFEELV
+584 
-598 FWDGSWASS
+598 
-607 GANSAQYYST
+607 
-617 NKTNID
+617 
-623 LVQAFAHLSGMYCRV
+623 
-638 HQKRVD
+638 
-644 SRNPN
+644 
-649 WTPLWIANLWF
+649 
-660 SPGPGTE
+660 
-667 FRNGNGRNKWSTSE
+667 
-681 YSGLV
+681 
-686 HCARTTTG
+686 
-694 FFLVR
+694 
-699 REGSV
+699 
-704 WVTGNS
+704 
-710 GTVLSPH
+710 LSPH

-726 SEGAHDT
+726 AEGEHDT

-743 LAGVHVGSEDLKKL
+743 LDGVHVGSEDLKKL
-757 VRPLLV
+757 VRPLLM

-784 EDSVLESFRNGED
+784 EDSVLDAFREGKD

-804 RMGGAKAGFDRQR
+804 RMGGEKAGFDRQR
-817 GKSATLG
+817 GKGAVLG
-824 CIAEGSLVLTD
+824 C
-835 RGLVPIENV
+835 
-844 GVADKVWDGV
+844 
-854 EFVRHEGVI
+854 
-863 YKGQKEVMHYDGL
+863 
-876 TATPD
+876 
-881 HKVWASF
+881 
-888 EGEPRTVRLDYA
+888 
-900 ASCGARLVRTRSGRA
+900 
-915 PVRMGED
+915 
-922 HQSGSSIHPEG
+922 
-933 LAHADD
+933 
-939 ADRMHWVRTTAVVE
+939 
-953 PGEPATGPLEGL
+953 
-965 PVVQQSTRAPEVPGS
+965 
-980 NPHRGQTA
+980 
-988 VHESSRSELEALR
+988 
-1001 SEGNHLRLP
+1001 
-1010 FGYRSGALD
+1010 GY
-1019 SGEPGGTAAEAR
+1019 
-1031 TRSCGQR
+1031 
-1038 QRLCSWES
+1038 
-1046 PLGDAR
+1046 
-1052 AEYGQPAD
+1052 
-1060 YDSGRVSTRGLAL
+1060 
-1073 RGGSSAEED
+1073 
-1082 STGVLPRTDHRAS
+1082 
-1095 ASCGEGKAQELARNR
+1095 
-1110 TTVAV
+1110 
-1115 YDIVNAGPRHR
+1115 
-1126 FTVSDVLVHN
+1126 
-1136 CGFGGGAG
+1136 GGGAG
-1144 ALLNLGGAKIYPKGT
+1144 ALLNLGGAKMYPKGT
-1159 PDDVIWKGLTSLVET
+1159 PDEVIWEGLTTIVNA

-1202 IPVDIEIVGNDRYVW
+1202 IPVDVEIVGNDRYVW

>member
-24 KNAGIEGPI
+24 KDAGIEGPI

-39 TPGNKFTVGAFGAPG
+39 KPGNRFTVGAFGAPG
-54 TWSLDQLDRAA
+54 TWTLDQLDRAA
-65 RTEDRSQ
+65 RTEGRSQ
-72 NSHGF
+72 NSYGF
-77 EDIFDGTELHLDIET
+77 ESIFDGTELHLDIET

-105 YVEDEHWMILVC
+105 YVEDEHWMILIC

-122 QGEIHTAYGHEEISG
+122 QGEIHTACGHEEIKA
-137 IPGLFDPT
+137 IPGLFDPA

-168 GTYIDPEEY
+168 GSYIDPEEY

-231 PADWEAY
+231 PADWDAY

-286 AGAAHRQYEAN
+286 AGVAHCQYEAN
-297 KNGDLARVK
+297 KKKDLARVK

-347 LPEEVREA
+347 LPDEIREA

-397 CLTGD
+397 TG
-402 HEVLTPD
+402 
-409 GWVRIEDW
+409 
-417 SGGRIATWNPT
+417 
-428 GEQIAFSEAKAVH
+428 
-441 FPYSGEMIHID
+441 
-452 STRIHQISTP
+452 
-462 DHDMPIRERD
+462 
-472 GSIEKVPV
+472 
-480 SELEGKR
+480 
-487 FFHYIRGSRR
+487 
-497 VTTKVRDD
+497 VT
-505 DLRVLLMVQ
+505 
-514 ADGTYPADGGVR
+514 
-526 LAFRKQ
+526 
-532 RKVERCRRLLR
+532 
-543 GAELVY
+543 
-549 VERKDHKT
+549 
-557 GYTRFTIRA
+557 
-566 QDCPLWLLMF
+566 
-576 KDKTFGPW
+576 
-584 IFDSNPSIFFEELV
+584 
-598 FWDGSWASS
+598 
-607 GANSAQYYST
+607 
-617 NKTNID
+617 
-623 LVQAFAHLSGMYCRV
+623 
-638 HQKRVD
+638 
-644 SRNPN
+644 
-649 WTPLWIANLWF
+649 
-660 SPGPGTE
+660 
-667 FRNGNGRNKWSTSE
+667 
-681 YSGLV
+681 
-686 HCARTTTG
+686 
-694 FFLVR
+694 
-699 REGSV
+699 
-704 WVTGNS
+704 
-710 GTVLSPH
+710 LSPH

-726 SEGAHDT
+726 ADGEHDT

-757 VRPLLV
+757 VRPLLM

-804 RMGGAKAGFDRQR
+804 RMGGEKAGFDRQR

-824 CIAEGSLVLTD
+824 
-835 RGLVPIENV
+835 
-844 GVADKVWDGV
+844 
-854 EFVRHEGVI
+854 
-863 YKGQKEVMHYDGL
+863 
-876 TATPD
+876 
-881 HKVWASF
+881 
-888 EGEPRTVRLDYA
+888 
-900 ASCGARLVRTRSGRA
+900 
-915 PVRMGED
+915 
-922 HQSGSSIHPEG
+922 
-933 LAHADD
+933 
-939 ADRMHWVRTTAVVE
+939 
-953 PGEPATGPLEGL
+953 
-965 PVVQQSTRAPEVPGS
+965 
-980 NPHRGQTA
+980 
-988 VHESSRSELEALR
+988 
-1001 SEGNHLRLP
+1001 
-1010 FGYRSGALD
+1010 
-1019 SGEPGGTAAEAR
+1019 
-1031 TRSCGQR
+1031 
-1038 QRLCSWES
+1038 
-1046 PLGDAR
+1046 
-1052 AEYGQPAD
+1052 
-1060 YDSGRVSTRGLAL
+1060 
-1073 RGGSSAEED
+1073 
-1082 STGVLPRTDHRAS
+1082 
-1095 ASCGEGKAQELARNR
+1095 
-1110 TTVAV
+1110 
-1115 YDIVNAGPRHR
+1115 
-1126 FTVSDVLVHN
+1126 

-1202 IPVDIEIVGNDRYVW
+1202 IPVDVEIVGNDRYVW

>member
-16 FVALQQAK
+16 FVMLQQAK
-24 KNAGIEGPI
+24 KDAGIAGPI
-33 EVTDRA
+33 EVADRA
-39 TPGNKFTVGAFGAPG
+39 NPGNRFTVGAFGAPG
-54 TWSLDQLDRAA
+54 TWRLDQLDRAA
-65 RTEDRSQ
+65 RTEGRSQ
-72 NSHGF
+72 NSYGF
-77 EDIFDGTELHLDIET
+77 ESIFDGTELHLDIET
-92 YSTVDL
+92 YSRVDL

-105 YVEDEHWMILVC
+105 YVEDEEWMILIC

-122 QGEIHTAYGHEEISG
+122 RGEIHTAYGHEEVSG
-137 IPGLFDPT
+137 IPGLFDPQ

-231 PADWEAY
+231 PADWDAY

-297 KNGDLARVK
+297 KKRDLARVK

-347 LPEEVREA
+347 LPDEVREA

-368 KYVIAQGSTNSDGRL
+368 KYVIAQGSTNSDGRI
-383 RGTIKYSNANTGRM
+383 RGTIKYAYANT
-397 CLTGD
+397 
-402 HEVLTPD
+402 
-409 GWVRIEDW
+409 
-417 SGGRIATWNPT
+417 A
-428 GEQIAFSEAKAVH
+428 
-441 FPYSGEMIHID
+441 
-452 STRIHQISTP
+452 
-462 DHDMPIRERD
+462 
-472 GSIEKVPV
+472 
-480 SELEGKR
+480 R
-487 FFHYIRGSRR
+487 F
-497 VTTKVRDD
+497 
-505 DLRVLLMVQ
+505 
-514 ADGTYPADGGVR
+514 
-526 LAFRKQ
+526 
-532 RKVERCRRLLR
+532 
-543 GAELVY
+543 
-549 VERKDHKT
+549 
-557 GYTRFTIRA
+557 
-566 QDCPLWLLMF
+566 
-576 KDKTFGPW
+576 
-584 IFDSNPSIFFEELV
+584 
-598 FWDGSWASS
+598 S
-607 GANSAQYYST
+607 GA
-617 NKTNID
+617 
-623 LVQAFAHLSGMYCRV
+623 
-638 HQKRVD
+638 
-644 SRNPN
+644 
-649 WTPLWIANLWF
+649 
-660 SPGPGTE
+660 
-667 FRNGNGRNKWSTSE
+667 
-681 YSGLV
+681 
-686 HCARTTTG
+686 
-694 FFLVR
+694 
-699 REGSV
+699 
-704 WVTGNS
+704 
-710 GTVLSPH
+710 VLSPH
-717 NLPRDHFTD
+717 NLPRDHFTND
-726 SEGAHDT
+726 EGEHDT

-743 LAGVHVGSEDLKKL
+743 LAGVHVGSEDLKTL

-784 EDSVLESFRNGED
+784 EDSVLESFRRGED

-804 RMGGAKAGFDRQR
+804 RMGGEKAGFDRQR

-844 GVADKVWDGV
+844 GIADKVWDGV
-854 EFVRHEGVI
+854 EFVRHEGVV
-863 YKGQKEVMHYDGL
+863 YKGQKEVMHYGGL

-888 EGEPRTVRLDYA
+888 EGEPRAVRLDYA
-900 ASCGARLVRTRSGRA
+900 ASCGARLVRTGSSGA
-915 PVRMGED
+915 PIRMGED
-922 HQSGSSIHPEG
+922 YRPGSALHPEG
-933 LAHADD
+933 LAHTDD
-939 ADRMHWVRTTAVVE
+939 ADRVHRVRATAVVE
-953 PGEPATGPLEGL
+953 SGESTDGALEGL
-965 PVVQQSTRAPEVPGS
+965 SVMQQPTYAPEVPGS
-980 NPHRGQTA
+980 DSHCCQA
-988 VHESSRSELEALR
+988 AMHEPTRPELVSVWGSEDNLR
-1001 SEGNHLRLP
+1001 FP
-1010 FGYRSGALD
+1010 FGDRGRTLD
-1019 SGEPGGTAAEAR
+1019 SGEPGGEAAEAR
-1031 TRSCGQR
+1031 TRSRGQR
-1038 QRLCSWES
+1038 QGVCSWEPS
-1046 PLGDAR
+1046 LGDSCT
-1052 AEYGQPAD
+1052 ESSQSTEHGL
-1060 YDSGRVSTRGLAL
+1060 SRVPPRRVAL
-1073 RGGSSAEED
+1073 RGANNPTETSRGIYP
-1082 STGVLPRTDHRAS
+1082 TTDHRAS
-1095 ASCGEGKAQELARNR
+1095 ASRGEGEAQELARNR

-1115 YDIVNAGPRHR
+1115 YDILNAGPRHR

-1159 PDDVIWKGLTSLVET
+1159 PDEVIWEGLTSLVET
-1174 WRVAHP
+1174 WRIAHP